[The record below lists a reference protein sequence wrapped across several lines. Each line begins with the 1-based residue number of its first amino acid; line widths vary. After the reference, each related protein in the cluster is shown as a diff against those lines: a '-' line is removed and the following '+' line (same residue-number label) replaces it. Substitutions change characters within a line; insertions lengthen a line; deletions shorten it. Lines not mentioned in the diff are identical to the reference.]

1 MQNRFEQFSQNI
13 IAMHTGSAGAFDPA
27 RMMFPPEEKEA
38 SSQEMQN
45 LYMTNVYR
53 IQNLTEENYLY
64 RQNFQ
69 FLTQMFEKQIHKKLY
84 PQVERQVEKT
94 IRQEL
99 PKAEDRVIREM
110 TKELHTLVKES
121 GVEQLRVLEKEAKEE
136 QKVLLRKIENIYNSS
151 VYVNVQAKNI
161 QNDNISINGRVE
173 NGQKTGSATDRN
185 TWLRTQITS
194 VLEQKDQQTVK
205 NLTEEILQKV
215 KAKDASVAI
224 QQTERVYLEQVLEEY
239 TEGKTDHQQTVRQA
253 AEIIERFARRGQT
266 ERRLSEWITADP
278 SISQPRKVQ
287 QPEKARST
295 QLLQWME
302 LAAHSLQPSQH
313 LTYPAAKAM
322 ENHTTEEVIR
332 QKPDMAPMEHLSA
345 PEERVAQ
352 PWQDVINQAVQ
363 SQSPQPQAGRSQD
376 MSQPQ
381 IWTAQTLMSL
391 QHQTSSA
398 SSTSPAAKAMES
410 HPVEEEAIR
419 QRTDATL
426 MEHLSVPEER
436 VAQPSQEVIN
446 QAVQSQSP
454 QPQVGRSQD
463 ISQPQIWTA
472 QTLMSLQHQTSSISS
487 ISPAAK
493 AMESHPVEEE
503 AIRQRTDAAPMEHLS
518 TPEERVAQ
526 PSQKVVNQAVQSQ
539 SPQSQVGRSQDMSQ
553 PQVWT
558 TQTLLSLQHNS
569 PSTSP
574 AAKAM
579 ESHPVEEEAIRQR
592 TDAAPMEHLT
602 APEERVAQPSQD
614 VINQAV
620 QSQSPQPQAGRSQ
633 DMSQPQARQSQDMS
647 QPQIWTA
654 QTLMSLQHQ
663 TSSASST
670 SPAAKAMESHP
681 VEEEAIRQR
690 TDAASMEHLTI
701 PESDTKGQSTKGQA
715 TENRQPHVWTA
726 QTLLSLQHTPPSV
739 SPATKAMKS
748 HSAEEATRQR
758 TKMAS
763 MEHLTI
769 PENNTET
776 QKNDVFRAE
785 QVQRF
790 TPVQMLPQ
798 QSDMSQS
805 MPPAPTQV
813 MSQAPPS
820 TQVMPQATTPKQAMI
835 QAHMFSQMQ
844 QPPEIPQAAS
854 MRRSSPRPQQM
865 TMHHPQSYVM
875 EAAPIIYAEE
885 PKQAADPGE
894 HQVLRKQ
901 IREITEH
908 IDEVKKTVAIER
920 QVLTEQQKESVRQ
933 VIRSTPSLLTEGEIA
948 VLMKQKVETEISR
961 KMDESMQQMTNRVYR
976 RIEEKLK
983 TERERRGRI

>member
-69 FLTQMFEKQIHKKLY
+69 FLTQMFEKQIHQKLY

-173 NGQKTGSATDRN
+173 NGQKTGSAKDRN

-215 KAKDASVAI
+215 KTKDASVAI
-224 QQTERVYLEQVLEEY
+224 QQTERVYLEQVLEGY
-239 TEGKTDHQQTVRQA
+239 TEGKTDRQQTVRQA

-287 QPEKARST
+287 QSEKARST

-313 LTYPAAKAM
+313 PTSPAAKAM
-322 ENHTTEEVIR
+322 ENHTKEEVIR
-332 QKPDMAPMEHLSA
+332 QKADMAPMEHLSA

-352 PWQDVINQAVQ
+352 PSQA
-363 SQSPQPQAGRSQD
+363 
-376 MSQPQ
+376 
-381 IWTAQTLMSL
+381 
-391 QHQTSSA
+391 
-398 SSTSPAAKAMES
+398 
-410 HPVEEEAIR
+410 
-419 QRTDATL
+419 
-426 MEHLSVPEER
+426 
-436 VAQPSQEVIN
+436 VIN

-463 ISQPQIWTA
+463 MSQPQVWTT

-487 ISPAAK
+487 TSPAAK
-493 AMESHPVEEE
+493 AMESHPVEKE
-503 AIRQRTDAAPMEHLS
+503 AIRQRADAAPMEHLS
-518 TPEERVAQ
+518 APEERVAQ

-539 SPQSQVGRSQDMSQ
+539 SPQSQVGRLQDMSQ

-569 PSTSP
+569 PSSSP
-574 AAKAM
+574 EAKAM
-579 ESHPVEEEAIRQR
+579 E
-592 TDAAPMEHLT
+592 
-602 APEERVAQPSQD
+602 
-614 VINQAV
+614 
-620 QSQSPQPQAGRSQ
+620 
-633 DMSQPQARQSQDMS
+633 
-647 QPQIWTA
+647 
-654 QTLMSLQHQ
+654 
-663 TSSASST
+663 
-670 SPAAKAMESHP
+670 
-681 VEEEAIRQR
+681 
-690 TDAASMEHLTI
+690 
-701 PESDTKGQSTKGQA
+701 
-715 TENRQPHVWTA
+715 
-726 QTLLSLQHTPPSV
+726 
-739 SPATKAMKS
+739 S
-748 HSAEEATRQR
+748 HSAEEATQQR
-758 TKMAS
+758 TEMAS
-763 MEHLTI
+763 MEHLT
-769 PENNTET
+769 
-776 QKNDVFRAE
+776 
-785 QVQRF
+785 
-790 TPVQMLPQ
+790 
-798 QSDMSQS
+798 
-805 MPPAPTQV
+805 MPPA
-813 MSQAPPS
+813 MSPSS
-820 TQVMPQATTPKQAMI
+820 TQVMPQVKTPKPAMI
-835 QAHMFSQMQ
+835 QAHMFPQMQ
-844 QPPEIPQAAS
+844 QPPEVPQAAS
-854 MRRSSPRPQQM
+854 MRRSSPRSQQM

-894 HQVLRKQ
+894 HQVIRKQ

-908 IDEVKKTVAIER
+908 IEEVKKTVAIER

>member
-173 NGQKTGSATDRN
+173 NGQKTGSAEDQN

-215 KAKDASVAI
+215 KTKDASVAI
-224 QQTERVYLEQVLEEY
+224 QQTERVYLEQVLEGY
-239 TEGKTDHQQTVRQA
+239 TEGKTDRQQTVRQA

-287 QPEKARST
+287 QSEKARST

-302 LAAHSLQPSQH
+302 LAAHSLQPSQYP
-313 LTYPAAKAM
+313 TSPAAKAM
-322 ENHTTEEVIR
+322 ENHTKEEVIR
-332 QKPDMAPMEHLSA
+332 QKADMAPMEHLTA

-352 PWQDVINQAVQ
+352 PSQDVINQAVQ
-363 SQSPQPQAGRSQD
+363 SQSPQPQAGRSQDMSQPQARQSQD

-436 VAQPSQEVIN
+436 VAQPSQKVVN
-446 QAVQSQSP
+446 QAVQNQSP

-579 ESHPVEEEAIRQR
+579 ESH
-592 TDAAPMEHLT
+592 
-602 APEERVAQPSQD
+602 
-614 VINQAV
+614 
-620 QSQSPQPQAGRSQ
+620 
-633 DMSQPQARQSQDMS
+633 
-647 QPQIWTA
+647 
-654 QTLMSLQHQ
+654 
-663 TSSASST
+663 
-670 SPAAKAMESHP
+670 
-681 VEEEAIRQR
+681 
-690 TDAASMEHLTI
+690 
-701 PESDTKGQSTKGQA
+701 
-715 TENRQPHVWTA
+715 
-726 QTLLSLQHTPPSV
+726 
-739 SPATKAMKS
+739 
-748 HSAEEATRQR
+748 SAEEATQQR
-758 TKMAS
+758 TEMAS
-763 MEHLTI
+763 MEHLTM
-769 PENNTET
+769 PESNTET

-798 QSDMSQS
+798 QISDMVQT
-805 MPPAPTQV
+805 M
-813 MSQAPPS
+813 PS
-820 TQVMPQATTPKQAMI
+820 TQ
-835 QAHMFSQMQ
+835 MFSQMQ
-844 QPPEIPQAAS
+844 QPPEVPQAAS
-854 MRRSSPRPQQM
+854 MRRSSPRLQQR

-894 HQVLRKQ
+894 HQVIRKQ

-908 IDEVKKTVAIER
+908 IEEVKKTVAIER

-948 VLMKQKVETEISR
+948 VLMKQKVGTEISR

>member
-173 NGQKTGSATDRN
+173 NGQKTGSAKDRN

-215 KAKDASVAI
+215 KTKDASVAI
-224 QQTERVYLEQVLEEY
+224 QQTERVYLEQVLEGY
-239 TEGKTDHQQTVRQA
+239 TEGKTDRQQTVRQA

-287 QPEKARST
+287 QSEKARST

-313 LTYPAAKAM
+313 PTSPAAKAM
-322 ENHTTEEVIR
+322 ENHTKEEVIR
-332 QKPDMAPMEHLSA
+332 QKADMAPMEHLSA

-352 PWQDVINQAVQ
+352 PSQAVINQAVQ

-381 IWTAQTLMSL
+381 VWTTQTLMSL
-391 QHQTSSA
+391 QHQTSSI

-419 QRTDATL
+419 QRADVAP
-426 MEHLSVPEER
+426 MEHLTAPEER
-436 VAQPSQEVIN
+436 VAQPSQKVVN
-446 QAVQSQSP
+446 QAVQKQSP
-454 QPQVGRSQD
+454 QPQAGRSQD
-463 ISQPQIWTA
+463 MSLPQVWTT

-487 ISPAAK
+487 TSPAAK

-503 AIRQRTDAAPMEHLS
+503 AIRQRADVAPMEHLTAPEERVAQPSQKVVNQAVQKQSPQPQVGRLQDMLQPQVWTTQTLMSLQHPTSS
-518 TPEERVAQ
+518 TSPAAKAMESHLAEDLILQRTEATPMEHLSAPEERVAQ

-539 SPQSQVGRSQDMSQ
+539 SPQSQVGRLQDMSQ

-569 PSTSP
+569 HSSSP
-574 AAKAM
+574 EAKAM
-579 ESHPVEEEAIRQR
+579 E
-592 TDAAPMEHLT
+592 
-602 APEERVAQPSQD
+602 
-614 VINQAV
+614 
-620 QSQSPQPQAGRSQ
+620 
-633 DMSQPQARQSQDMS
+633 
-647 QPQIWTA
+647 
-654 QTLMSLQHQ
+654 
-663 TSSASST
+663 
-670 SPAAKAMESHP
+670 
-681 VEEEAIRQR
+681 
-690 TDAASMEHLTI
+690 
-701 PESDTKGQSTKGQA
+701 
-715 TENRQPHVWTA
+715 
-726 QTLLSLQHTPPSV
+726 
-739 SPATKAMKS
+739 S
-748 HSAEEATRQR
+748 HSAEEATQQR
-758 TKMAS
+758 TEMAS
-763 MEHLTI
+763 MEHLT
-769 PENNTET
+769 
-776 QKNDVFRAE
+776 
-785 QVQRF
+785 
-790 TPVQMLPQ
+790 
-798 QSDMSQS
+798 
-805 MPPAPTQV
+805 MPPA
-813 MSQAPPS
+813 MSLPP
-820 TQVMPQATTPKQAMI
+820 TQVMPQVTTPKPAMI
-835 QAHMFSQMQ
+835 QAHMFPQMQ
-844 QPPEIPQAAS
+844 QPPEVPQAAS
-854 MRRSSPRPQQM
+854 MRRSSPRSQQR

-894 HQVLRKQ
+894 HQVIRKQ

-908 IDEVKKTVAIER
+908 IEEVKKTVAIER

>member
-161 QNDNISINGRVE
+161 QNDNVSINGRVE
-173 NGQKTGSATDRN
+173 NGQKTGSAKDRN

-224 QQTERVYLEQVLEEY
+224 RQTERVYLEQVLEEY
-239 TEGKTDHQQTVRQA
+239 TEGKTDRQQTVRQA

-287 QPEKARST
+287 QSEKTRST

-302 LAAHSLQPSQH
+302 MAAHSLQPSQH
-313 LTYPAAKAM
+313 P
-322 ENHTTEEVIR
+322 
-332 QKPDMAPMEHLSA
+332 
-345 PEERVAQ
+345 
-352 PWQDVINQAVQ
+352 
-363 SQSPQPQAGRSQD
+363 
-376 MSQPQ
+376 
-381 IWTAQTLMSL
+381 
-391 QHQTSSA
+391 
-398 SSTSPAAKAMES
+398 TSPAAKAMES

-426 MEHLSVPEER
+426 MEHLSAPEER
-436 VAQPSQEVIN
+436 VAQPSQAVIN

-454 QPQVGRSQD
+454 QPQ
-463 ISQPQIWTA
+463 A
-472 QTLMSLQHQTSSISS
+472 
-487 ISPAAK
+487 
-493 AMESHPVEEE
+493 
-503 AIRQRTDAAPMEHLS
+503 
-518 TPEERVAQ
+518 
-526 PSQKVVNQAVQSQ
+526 
-539 SPQSQVGRSQDMSQ
+539 GRSQDMSQ

-569 PSTSP
+569 PSSSP
-574 AAKAM
+574 EAKAM
-579 ESHPVEEEAIRQR
+579 ER
-592 TDAAPMEHLT
+592 
-602 APEERVAQPSQD
+602 
-614 VINQAV
+614 
-620 QSQSPQPQAGRSQ
+620 
-633 DMSQPQARQSQDMS
+633 
-647 QPQIWTA
+647 
-654 QTLMSLQHQ
+654 
-663 TSSASST
+663 
-670 SPAAKAMESHP
+670 
-681 VEEEAIRQR
+681 
-690 TDAASMEHLTI
+690 
-701 PESDTKGQSTKGQA
+701 
-715 TENRQPHVWTA
+715 
-726 QTLLSLQHTPPSV
+726 
-739 SPATKAMKS
+739 
-748 HSAEEATRQR
+748 HSAEEATQQR
-758 TKMAS
+758 TEMAS
-763 MEHLTI
+763 MEHLT
-769 PENNTET
+769 
-776 QKNDVFRAE
+776 
-785 QVQRF
+785 
-790 TPVQMLPQ
+790 
-798 QSDMSQS
+798 
-805 MPPAPTQV
+805 MPPA
-813 MSQAPPS
+813 MSPPP
-820 TQVMPQATTPKQAMI
+820 TQVMPQVTTPKQEMI
-835 QAHMFSQMQ
+835 QAHMFPQMQ
-844 QPPEIPQAAS
+844 QPPEVPQAAS
-854 MRRSSPRPQQM
+854 MRRSSPRSQQR

-894 HQVLRKQ
+894 HQVIRKQ

-908 IDEVKKTVAIER
+908 IEEVKKTVAIER

>member
-173 NGQKTGSATDRN
+173 NGQKTGSAEDQN

-215 KAKDASVAI
+215 KTKDASVAI
-224 QQTERVYLEQVLEEY
+224 QQTERVYLEQVLEGY
-239 TEGKTDHQQTVRQA
+239 TEGKTDRQQTVRQA

-287 QPEKARST
+287 QSEKARST

-302 LAAHSLQPSQH
+302 LAAHSLQPSQYP
-313 LTYPAAKAM
+313 TSPAAKAM
-322 ENHTTEEVIR
+322 ENHTKEEVIR
-332 QKPDMAPMEHLSA
+332 QKADMAPMEHLTA

-352 PWQDVINQAVQ
+352 PSQEVVNQAVQSQSPQPQVGRSQDISQPQIWTAQTLMYLQHQTSSASSTSPAAKAMESHPVEEEAIRQRTDAAPMEHLSTSEERVTQPSQKVINQAVQ

-391 QHQTSSA
+391 QHQISSI
-398 SSTSPAAKAMES
+398 SSTSP
-410 HPVEEEAIR
+410 V
-419 QRTDATL
+419 
-426 MEHLSVPEER
+426 
-436 VAQPSQEVIN
+436 
-446 QAVQSQSP
+446 
-454 QPQVGRSQD
+454 
-463 ISQPQIWTA
+463 
-472 QTLMSLQHQTSSISS
+472 
-487 ISPAAK
+487 AK

-503 AIRQRTDAAPMEHLS
+503 AIRQRTDAASMEHLS
-518 TPEERVAQ
+518 VPEERVAQ

-539 SPQSQVGRSQDMSQ
+539 SSQSQVGRLQDMSQPQAGRSQDMSQ
-553 PQVWT
+553 PKIWIA
-558 TQTLLSLQHNS
+558 QTLMSLQHQTS
-569 PSTSP
+569 STSP

-592 TDAAPMEHLT
+592 TDAAPMEHLS
-602 APEERVAQPSQD
+602 APEERVAQPSQK
-614 VINQAV
+614 VVNQAV
-620 QSQSPQPQAGRSQ
+620 QSQSPQSQVGRLQ
-633 DMSQPQARQSQDMS
+633 DMSQPQ
-647 QPQIWTA
+647 
-654 QTLMSLQHQ
+654 
-663 TSSASST
+663 
-670 SPAAKAMESHP
+670 
-681 VEEEAIRQR
+681 
-690 TDAASMEHLTI
+690 
-701 PESDTKGQSTKGQA
+701 
-715 TENRQPHVWTA
+715 VWTT
-726 QTLLSLQHTPPSV
+726 QTLLSLQHNSPSS
-739 SPATKAMKS
+739 SPEAKAMES
-748 HSAEEATRQR
+748 HSAEEATQQR
-758 TKMAS
+758 TEMAS
-763 MEHLTI
+763 MEHLT
-769 PENNTET
+769 
-776 QKNDVFRAE
+776 
-785 QVQRF
+785 
-790 TPVQMLPQ
+790 
-798 QSDMSQS
+798 
-805 MPPAPTQV
+805 MPPA
-813 MSQAPPS
+813 MSPPP

-835 QAHMFSQMQ
+835 QAHMFPQMQ
-844 QPPEIPQAAS
+844 QTPEVPQAAS
-854 MRRSSPRPQQM
+854 MRRSSPRLQQR

-894 HQVLRKQ
+894 HQVIRKQ

-908 IDEVKKTVAIER
+908 IEEVKKTVAIER

-948 VLMKQKVETEISR
+948 VLMRQKVETEISR

>member
-352 PWQDVINQAVQ
+352 PWQEVINQAVQ
-363 SQSPQPQAGRSQD
+363 SQSPQPQVGRSQD

-391 QHQTSSA
+391 QHQTSSI
-398 SSTSPAAKAMES
+398 SSTSS
-410 HPVEEEAIR
+410 
-419 QRTDATL
+419 
-426 MEHLSVPEER
+426 
-436 VAQPSQEVIN
+436 
-446 QAVQSQSP
+446 
-454 QPQVGRSQD
+454 
-463 ISQPQIWTA
+463 
-472 QTLMSLQHQTSSISS
+472 
-487 ISPAAK
+487 
-493 AMESHPVEEE
+493 
-503 AIRQRTDAAPMEHLS
+503 
-518 TPEERVAQ
+518 
-526 PSQKVVNQAVQSQ
+526 
-539 SPQSQVGRSQDMSQ
+539 
-553 PQVWT
+553 
-558 TQTLLSLQHNS
+558 
-569 PSTSP
+569 
-574 AAKAM
+574 
-579 ESHPVEEEAIRQR
+579 
-592 TDAAPMEHLT
+592 
-602 APEERVAQPSQD
+602 
-614 VINQAV
+614 
-620 QSQSPQPQAGRSQ
+620 
-633 DMSQPQARQSQDMS
+633 
-647 QPQIWTA
+647 
-654 QTLMSLQHQ
+654 
-663 TSSASST
+663 
-670 SPAAKAMESHP
+670 AAKAMESHP

>member
-173 NGQKTGSATDRN
+173 NGQKTGSAKDRN

-215 KAKDASVAI
+215 KTKDASVAI
-224 QQTERVYLEQVLEEY
+224 QQTERVYLEQVLEGY
-239 TEGKTDHQQTVRQA
+239 TEGKTDRQQTVRQA
-253 AEIIERFARRGQT
+253 AEIIER
-266 ERRLSEWITADP
+266 L
-278 SISQPRKVQ
+278 Q
-287 QPEKARST
+287 QSEKARST

-313 LTYPAAKAM
+313 LTSPAAKAM
-322 ENHTTEEVIR
+322 ENHPTEEVIR

-352 PWQDVINQAVQ
+352 PSQAVINQAVQ
-363 SQSPQPQAGRSQD
+363 NQSPQPQAVRSQD

-381 IWTAQTLMSL
+381 IWTAQLLKAS
-391 QHQTSSA
+391 QH
-398 SSTSPAAKAMES
+398 STSPAAKAMES

-419 QRTDATL
+419 QRADVAP
-426 MEHLSVPEER
+426 MEHLTAPEER
-436 VAQPSQEVIN
+436 VAQPSQAVIN

-463 ISQPQIWTA
+463 MSQPQVWTT

-487 ISPAAK
+487 TSPVAK

-503 AIRQRTDAAPMEHLS
+503 AIRQRS
-518 TPEERVAQ
+518 
-526 PSQKVVNQAVQSQ
+526 
-539 SPQSQVGRSQDMSQ
+539 
-553 PQVWT
+553 
-558 TQTLLSLQHNS
+558 
-569 PSTSP
+569 
-574 AAKAM
+574 
-579 ESHPVEEEAIRQR
+579 
-592 TDAAPMEHLT
+592 DAAPMEHLT
-602 APEERVAQPSQD
+602 ASEESAWAQ
-614 VINQAV
+614 
-620 QSQSPQPQAGRSQ
+620 QP
-633 DMSQPQARQSQDMS
+633 
-647 QPQIWTA
+647 
-654 QTLMSLQHQ
+654 
-663 TSSASST
+663 
-670 SPAAKAMESHP
+670 KNFP
-681 VEEEAIRQR
+681 VEKETTGQPIEKVMRQR
-690 TDAASMEHLTI
+690 TEAMPMEYLTM
-701 PESDTKGQSTKGQA
+701 PESDTKGQATKGQA
-715 TENRQPHVWTA
+715 AENRQPHVWTA

-763 MEHLTI
+763 MEHPTM

-776 QKNDVFRAE
+776 QKDDVFRAE

-805 MPPAPTQV
+805 MSP
-813 MSQAPPS
+813 SS
-820 TQVMPQATTPKQAMI
+820 TQVMPQVTTPKPAMI
-835 QAHMFSQMQ
+835 QAHMFPQMQ
-844 QPPEIPQAAS
+844 QPPEVHQAAS
-854 MRRSSPRPQQM
+854 MRRSSPRSQQR

-894 HQVLRKQ
+894 HQVIRKQ

-908 IDEVKKTVAIER
+908 IEEVKKTVAIER

>member
-110 TKELHTLVKES
+110 TKQLHTLVQES

-161 QNDNISINGRVE
+161 RNNNVSINGRVE
-173 NGQKTGSATDRN
+173 NGQKTGSAKDRN

-194 VLEQKDQQTVK
+194 VLEQKDQQTAK

-215 KAKDASVAI
+215 KAKDTSVAI

-239 TEGKTDHQQTVRQA
+239 TEGKTDRQQTVRQA
-253 AEIIERFARRGQT
+253 VEIIERFARRGQS

-287 QPEKARST
+287 QSEKARST

-322 ENHTTEEVIR
+322 ENHPTEEVIR

-352 PWQDVINQAVQ
+352 PRQNVINQAVQ
-363 SQSPQPQAGRSQD
+363 SQSPQPQAGRLHD

-381 IWTAQTLMSL
+381 IWTAQLLKAS
-391 QHQTSSA
+391 QH
-398 SSTSPAAKAMES
+398 
-410 HPVEEEAIR
+410 
-419 QRTDATL
+419 
-426 MEHLSVPEER
+426 
-436 VAQPSQEVIN
+436 
-446 QAVQSQSP
+446 
-454 QPQVGRSQD
+454 
-463 ISQPQIWTA
+463 
-472 QTLMSLQHQTSSISS
+472 
-487 ISPAAK
+487 
-493 AMESHPVEEE
+493 
-503 AIRQRTDAAPMEHLS
+503 
-518 TPEERVAQ
+518 
-526 PSQKVVNQAVQSQ
+526 
-539 SPQSQVGRSQDMSQ
+539 
-553 PQVWT
+553 
-558 TQTLLSLQHNS
+558 
-569 PSTSP
+569 STSP

-592 TDAAPMEHLT
+592 TDAAPMEHLSR
-602 APEERVAQPSQD
+602 PEERVAQPSQA

-620 QSQSPQPQAGRSQ
+620 QSQSPQPQVGR
-633 DMSQPQARQSQDMS
+633 SQDMS

-663 TSSASST
+663 TSSISST

-726 QTLLSLQHTPPSV
+726 QTLLSLQHTPHSV

-763 MEHLTI
+763 MEHLTM

-776 QKNDVFRAE
+776 QKDDVFRVE

-813 MSQAPPS
+813 M
-820 TQVMPQATTPKQAMI
+820 PQATTPKQAMI

-844 QPPEIPQAAS
+844 QPPEVPQAAS
-854 MRRSSPRPQQM
+854 MRRSSPRSQQM

-885 PKQAADPGE
+885 PKQVADPGE
-894 HQVLRKQ
+894 HQVIRKQ

-908 IDEVKKTVAIER
+908 IEEVKKTVAIER

>member
-173 NGQKTGSATDRN
+173 NGQKTGSAKDRN

-224 QQTERVYLEQVLEEY
+224 QQTERVYLEQVLEGY
-239 TEGKTDHQQTVRQA
+239 TEGKTDRQQTVRQA

-287 QPEKARST
+287 QSEKARST

-302 LAAHSLQPSQH
+302 LAAHSLQPSKH
-313 LTYPAAKAM
+313 PVSPVAKAM
-322 ENHTTEEVIR
+322 ESHPTEEVIR
-332 QKPDMAPMEHLSA
+332 QKTDMAPMEHLSA
-345 PEERVAQ
+345 PEERVTQ
-352 PWQDVINQAVQ
+352 PWQAVINQAVQSQSPQPQEGRSHDMSQPQVWTAQLLKASRHSTSPAAKAMESHPVEEEAIRQRTDAAPMEHLSRPEERVAQPSQEVINQAVQ

-410 HPVEEEAIR
+410 HPVEEEAIL
-419 QRTDATL
+419 QRSDATL
-426 MEHLSVPEER
+426 MEHLSV
-436 VAQPSQEVIN
+436 
-446 QAVQSQSP
+446 
-454 QPQVGRSQD
+454 
-463 ISQPQIWTA
+463 
-472 QTLMSLQHQTSSISS
+472 
-487 ISPAAK
+487 
-493 AMESHPVEEE
+493 
-503 AIRQRTDAAPMEHLS
+503 
-518 TPEERVAQ
+518 PEERVAQ

-539 SPQSQVGRSQDMSQ
+539 SPQSQVGRLQDMSQ

-569 PSTSP
+569 PSSSP
-574 AAKAM
+574 EAKAM
-579 ESHPVEEEAIRQR
+579 E
-592 TDAAPMEHLT
+592 
-602 APEERVAQPSQD
+602 
-614 VINQAV
+614 
-620 QSQSPQPQAGRSQ
+620 
-633 DMSQPQARQSQDMS
+633 
-647 QPQIWTA
+647 
-654 QTLMSLQHQ
+654 
-663 TSSASST
+663 
-670 SPAAKAMESHP
+670 
-681 VEEEAIRQR
+681 
-690 TDAASMEHLTI
+690 
-701 PESDTKGQSTKGQA
+701 
-715 TENRQPHVWTA
+715 
-726 QTLLSLQHTPPSV
+726 
-739 SPATKAMKS
+739 S
-748 HSAEEATRQR
+748 HSAEEATQQR
-758 TKMAS
+758 TEMAS
-763 MEHLTI
+763 MEHLT
-769 PENNTET
+769 
-776 QKNDVFRAE
+776 
-785 QVQRF
+785 
-790 TPVQMLPQ
+790 
-798 QSDMSQS
+798 
-805 MPPAPTQV
+805 MPPA
-813 MSQAPPS
+813 MSPPP
-820 TQVMPQATTPKQAMI
+820 TQVMPQVTIPKPAMI
-835 QAHMFSQMQ
+835 QAHMFPQMQ
-844 QPPEIPQAAS
+844 QPPEVPQAAS
-854 MRRSSPRPQQM
+854 MRRSSPRLQQR

-894 HQVLRKQ
+894 HQVIRKQ

-908 IDEVKKTVAIER
+908 IEEVKKTVAIER

>member
-173 NGQKTGSATDRN
+173 NGQKTGSAKDRN

-215 KAKDASVAI
+215 KTKDASVAI
-224 QQTERVYLEQVLEEY
+224 QQTERVYLEQVLEGY
-239 TEGKTDHQQTVRQA
+239 TEGKTDRQQTVRQA

-287 QPEKARST
+287 QSEKARST

-302 LAAHSLQPSQH
+302 MAAHSLQPSQH
-313 LTYPAAKAM
+313 PTSPAAKAM
-322 ENHTTEEVIR
+322 ENHTKEEVIR
-332 QKPDMAPMEHLSA
+332 QKADMAPMEHLTA
-345 PEERVAQ
+345 PEERVVQ
-352 PWQDVINQAVQ
+352 PSQAVINQAVQ
-363 SQSPQPQAGRSQD
+363 SHSPQPQAGRSQD

-381 IWTAQTLMSL
+381 VWTTQTLMSL
-391 QHQTSSA
+391 QHQTSSISSA
-398 SSTSPAAKAMES
+398 SPAAKAMESHPVEEEAIRQRADVASMEHLPASEERVAQPSQAVIDQAVQSHSPQPQAGRSQDMSQPQVWTTQTLMSLQHQTSSISSTSPAAKAMES

-419 QRTDATL
+419 QRAD
-426 MEHLSVPEER
+426 V
-436 VAQPSQEVIN
+436 
-446 QAVQSQSP
+446 
-454 QPQVGRSQD
+454 
-463 ISQPQIWTA
+463 
-472 QTLMSLQHQTSSISS
+472 
-487 ISPAAK
+487 
-493 AMESHPVEEE
+493 
-503 AIRQRTDAAPMEHLS
+503 APMEHL
-518 TPEERVAQ
+518 TAPEERVVQ

-539 SPQSQVGRSQDMSQ
+539 SPQSQVGRLQDMSQ

-569 PSTSP
+569 PSSSP
-574 AAKAM
+574 EAKVM
-579 ESHPVEEEAIRQR
+579 E
-592 TDAAPMEHLT
+592 
-602 APEERVAQPSQD
+602 
-614 VINQAV
+614 
-620 QSQSPQPQAGRSQ
+620 
-633 DMSQPQARQSQDMS
+633 
-647 QPQIWTA
+647 
-654 QTLMSLQHQ
+654 
-663 TSSASST
+663 
-670 SPAAKAMESHP
+670 
-681 VEEEAIRQR
+681 
-690 TDAASMEHLTI
+690 
-701 PESDTKGQSTKGQA
+701 
-715 TENRQPHVWTA
+715 
-726 QTLLSLQHTPPSV
+726 
-739 SPATKAMKS
+739 S
-748 HSAEEATRQR
+748 HSAEEATQQR
-758 TKMAS
+758 TEMAS
-763 MEHLTI
+763 MEHLTM
-769 PENNTET
+769 PS
-776 QKNDVFRAE
+776 A
-785 QVQRF
+785 
-790 TPVQMLPQ
+790 
-798 QSDMSQS
+798 MS
-805 MPPAPTQV
+805 PPPTQV
-813 MSQAPPS
+813 
-820 TQVMPQATTPKQAMI
+820 TTPKPAMI
-835 QAHMFSQMQ
+835 QAHMFPQMQ
-844 QPPEIPQAAS
+844 QPPEVPQAAS
-854 MRRSSPRPQQM
+854 MRRSSPRLQQR

-894 HQVLRKQ
+894 HQVIRKQ

-908 IDEVKKTVAIER
+908 IEEVKKTVAIER

>member
-173 NGQKTGSATDRN
+173 NGQKTGSAKDQN

-215 KAKDASVAI
+215 KTKDASVAI
-224 QQTERVYLEQVLEEY
+224 QQTERVYLEQVLEGY
-239 TEGKTDHQQTVRQA
+239 TEGKTDRQQTVRQA

-287 QPEKARST
+287 QSEKARST

-302 LAAHSLQPSQH
+302 LAAHSLQPSQYP
-313 LTYPAAKAM
+313 TSPAAKAM
-322 ENHTTEEVIR
+322 ENHTKEEVIR
-332 QKPDMAPMEHLSA
+332 QKADMAPMEHLTA

-352 PWQDVINQAVQ
+352 PSQDVINQAVQ
-363 SQSPQPQAGRSQD
+363 SQSPQPQAGRSQDMSQPQARQSQD

-592 TDAAPMEHLT
+592 TDAAPMEHLST
-602 APEERVAQPSQD
+602 PEERVAQPSQE

-620 QSQSPQPQAGRSQ
+620 QNQNPQPQAGR
-633 DMSQPQARQSQDMS
+633 SQDMS

-654 QTLMSLQHQ
+654 QTLMPLQHQ
-663 TSSASST
+663 TFSISSV
-670 SPAAKAMESHP
+670 SPAAKAMERHP
-681 VEEEAIRQR
+681 VE
-690 TDAASMEHLTI
+690 
-701 PESDTKGQSTKGQA
+701 
-715 TENRQPHVWTA
+715 
-726 QTLLSLQHTPPSV
+726 
-739 SPATKAMKS
+739 
-748 HSAEEATRQR
+748 EEATRQR
-758 TKMAS
+758 TEMAS
-763 MEHLTI
+763 MEHLTM

-776 QKNDVFRAE
+776 QKDDVFRAE

-805 MPPAPTQV
+805 MSPAPTQV
-813 MSQAPPS
+813 MP
-820 TQVMPQATTPKQAMI
+820 QVTTPKQAMI
-835 QAHMFSQMQ
+835 QAHMFPQMQ
-844 QPPEIPQAAS
+844 QPPEVPQAAS
-854 MRRSSPRPQQM
+854 MRRSSPRLQQR

-894 HQVLRKQ
+894 HQVIRKQ

-908 IDEVKKTVAIER
+908 IEEVKKTVAIER

>member
-69 FLTQMFEKQIHKKLY
+69 FLTQIFEKQIHKKLY

-215 KAKDASVAI
+215 KTKDASVAI

-239 TEGKTDHQQTVRQA
+239 TEGKTDRQQTVRQA

-278 SISQPRKVQ
+278 SISQPKKVQ
-287 QPEKARST
+287 QSEKARST

-302 LAAHSLQPSQH
+302 LPAHSLQSSQH
-313 LTYPAAKAM
+313 PTSPAAKAM
-322 ENHTTEEVIR
+322 ENHTKEEVIR
-332 QKPDMAPMEHLSA
+332 QKADMAPMEHLSA

-352 PWQDVINQAVQ
+352 PSQAVINQAVQ
-363 SQSPQPQAGRSQD
+363 SQSPQPQGGRSQD

-381 IWTAQTLMSL
+381 VWTTQTLMSL
-391 QHQTSSA
+391 QHQTSSI

-419 QRTDATL
+419 QRA
-426 MEHLSVPEER
+426 
-436 VAQPSQEVIN
+436 
-446 QAVQSQSP
+446 
-454 QPQVGRSQD
+454 
-463 ISQPQIWTA
+463 
-472 QTLMSLQHQTSSISS
+472 
-487 ISPAAK
+487 
-493 AMESHPVEEE
+493 
-503 AIRQRTDAAPMEHLS
+503 DAAPMEHL
-518 TPEERVAQ
+518 TAPEERVAQ
-526 PSQKVVNQAVQSQ
+526 PSQKVVNQAVQNQ
-539 SPQSQVGRSQDMSQ
+539 SPQPQAGRLQDMSQ

-569 PSTSP
+569 PSSSP
-574 AAKAM
+574 EAKAM
-579 ESHPVEEEAIRQR
+579 ESH
-592 TDAAPMEHLT
+592 
-602 APEERVAQPSQD
+602 
-614 VINQAV
+614 
-620 QSQSPQPQAGRSQ
+620 
-633 DMSQPQARQSQDMS
+633 
-647 QPQIWTA
+647 
-654 QTLMSLQHQ
+654 
-663 TSSASST
+663 
-670 SPAAKAMESHP
+670 
-681 VEEEAIRQR
+681 
-690 TDAASMEHLTI
+690 
-701 PESDTKGQSTKGQA
+701 
-715 TENRQPHVWTA
+715 
-726 QTLLSLQHTPPSV
+726 
-739 SPATKAMKS
+739 
-748 HSAEEATRQR
+748 SAEEVTQQR
-758 TKMAS
+758 TEMAS
-763 MEHLTI
+763 MEHLT
-769 PENNTET
+769 
-776 QKNDVFRAE
+776 
-785 QVQRF
+785 
-790 TPVQMLPQ
+790 
-798 QSDMSQS
+798 
-805 MPPAPTQV
+805 
-813 MSQAPPS
+813 
-820 TQVMPQATTPKQAMI
+820 MPQAMSAPLTQVTTPKPAMI
-835 QAHMFSQMQ
+835 QAHMFPQMQ
-844 QPPEIPQAAS
+844 QPPEVPQAAS
-854 MRRSSPRPQQM
+854 MRRSSPRSQQM

-894 HQVLRKQ
+894 HQVIRKQ

-908 IDEVKKTVAIER
+908 IEEVKKTVAIER

>member
-161 QNDNISINGRVE
+161 QNDNISINVRVE
-173 NGQKTGSATDRN
+173 NGQKTGSAKDRN

-215 KAKDASVAI
+215 KTKDVSVAI
-224 QQTERVYLEQVLEEY
+224 QQTERVYLEQVLEGY
-239 TEGKTDHQQTVRQA
+239 TEGKTDRQQTVRQA

-287 QPEKARST
+287 QSEKARST

-313 LTYPAAKAM
+313 PTSPAAKAM
-322 ENHTTEEVIR
+322 ESHPVEEEAIR
-332 QKPDMAPMEHLSA
+332 QRADVAPMEYLSA

-352 PWQDVINQAVQ
+352 PSQAVINQAVQ

-381 IWTAQTLMSL
+381 VWTTQTLMSL
-391 QHQTSSA
+391 QHQTSSI

-419 QRTDATL
+419 QRADAAP
-426 MEHLSVPEER
+426 MEHLTATEER
-436 VAQPSQEVIN
+436 VAQPSQAVID

-454 QPQVGRSQD
+454 QPQAGRSQD
-463 ISQPQIWTA
+463 MSQPQVWTT
-472 QTLMSLQHQTSSISS
+472 QTLMSLQHPTLSA
-487 ISPAAK
+487 SPAAK
-493 AMESHPVEEE
+493 AMESHLAEDL
-503 AIRQRTDAAPMEHLS
+503 ILQRTEAAPMEHLS
-518 TPEERVAQ
+518 APEERVAQ

-539 SPQSQVGRSQDMSQ
+539 SPQSQVGRLQDMSQ

-569 PSTSP
+569 PSSSP
-574 AAKAM
+574 EAKAM
-579 ESHPVEEEAIRQR
+579 E
-592 TDAAPMEHLT
+592 
-602 APEERVAQPSQD
+602 
-614 VINQAV
+614 
-620 QSQSPQPQAGRSQ
+620 
-633 DMSQPQARQSQDMS
+633 
-647 QPQIWTA
+647 
-654 QTLMSLQHQ
+654 
-663 TSSASST
+663 
-670 SPAAKAMESHP
+670 
-681 VEEEAIRQR
+681 
-690 TDAASMEHLTI
+690 
-701 PESDTKGQSTKGQA
+701 
-715 TENRQPHVWTA
+715 
-726 QTLLSLQHTPPSV
+726 
-739 SPATKAMKS
+739 S
-748 HSAEEATRQR
+748 HSAEEATQQR
-758 TKMAS
+758 TEMAS
-763 MEHLTI
+763 MEHLT
-769 PENNTET
+769 
-776 QKNDVFRAE
+776 
-785 QVQRF
+785 
-790 TPVQMLPQ
+790 
-798 QSDMSQS
+798 
-805 MPPAPTQV
+805 MPPA
-813 MSQAPPS
+813 MSPS
-820 TQVMPQATTPKQAMI
+820 PTQVMPQVTTPKPAMI
-835 QAHMFSQMQ
+835 QAHMFPQMQ
-844 QPPEIPQAAS
+844 QPPEVPQAAS
-854 MRRSSPRPQQM
+854 MRRSSPRSQQM

-894 HQVLRKQ
+894 HQVIRKQ

-908 IDEVKKTVAIER
+908 IEEVKKTVAIER

>member
-99 PKAEDRVIREM
+99 PEAEDRVIREM
-110 TKELHTLVKES
+110 TKELHTLVQES

-161 QNDNISINGRVE
+161 RNDNVSINGRVE
-173 NGQKTGSATDRN
+173 NGQKTGSAKDRN

-224 QQTERVYLEQVLEEY
+224 QQTERVYLEQVLEGY
-239 TEGKTDHQQTVRQA
+239 TEGKTDRQQTVRQA

-352 PWQDVINQAVQ
+352 PSQEVINQAVQ

-376 MSQPQ
+376 
-381 IWTAQTLMSL
+381 
-391 QHQTSSA
+391 
-398 SSTSPAAKAMES
+398 
-410 HPVEEEAIR
+410 
-419 QRTDATL
+419 
-426 MEHLSVPEER
+426 
-436 VAQPSQEVIN
+436 
-446 QAVQSQSP
+446 
-454 QPQVGRSQD
+454 
-463 ISQPQIWTA
+463 IS
-472 QTLMSLQHQTSSISS
+472 
-487 ISPAAK
+487 
-493 AMESHPVEEE
+493 
-503 AIRQRTDAAPMEHLS
+503 
-518 TPEERVAQ
+518 
-526 PSQKVVNQAVQSQ
+526 
-539 SPQSQVGRSQDMSQ
+539 
-553 PQVWT
+553 
-558 TQTLLSLQHNS
+558 
-569 PSTSP
+569 
-574 AAKAM
+574 
-579 ESHPVEEEAIRQR
+579 
-592 TDAAPMEHLT
+592 
-602 APEERVAQPSQD
+602 
-614 VINQAV
+614 
-620 QSQSPQPQAGRSQ
+620 QPQAGRSQ
-633 DMSQPQARQSQDMS
+633 DMSQPQ
-647 QPQIWTA
+647 IWTA
-654 QTLMSLQHQ
+654 QLLKASQH
-663 TSSASST
+663 ST
-670 SPAAKAMESHP
+670 SLAAKAMESHP

-690 TDAASMEHLTI
+690 TDAASMEYLTM
-701 PESDTKGQSTKGQA
+701 PESDTKGQATKGQA
-715 TENRQPHVWTA
+715 AENRQPHVWTA
-726 QTLLSLQHTPPSV
+726 QTLLSLQHTPHSV

-748 HSAEEATRQR
+748 HSAEEATQQR
-758 TKMAS
+758 TEMAS
-763 MEHLTI
+763 MEHLT
-769 PENNTET
+769 
-776 QKNDVFRAE
+776 
-785 QVQRF
+785 
-790 TPVQMLPQ
+790 
-798 QSDMSQS
+798 
-805 MPPAPTQV
+805 MPPA
-813 MSQAPPS
+813 MSPSS
-820 TQVMPQATTPKQAMI
+820 TQVMPQVTIPKPAMI
-835 QAHMFSQMQ
+835 QAHMFPQMQ
-844 QPPEIPQAAS
+844 QPPEVPQAAS
-854 MRRSSPRPQQM
+854 MRRSSPRLQQR

-894 HQVLRKQ
+894 HQVIRKQ

-908 IDEVKKTVAIER
+908 IEEVKKTVAIER

>member
-161 QNDNISINGRVE
+161 QNDNVSINGRVE
-173 NGQKTGSATDRN
+173 NGQKTGSAKDRN

-215 KAKDASVAI
+215 KTKDASVAI
-224 QQTERVYLEQVLEEY
+224 QQTERVYLEQVLEGY
-239 TEGKTDHQQTVRQA
+239 TEGKTDRQQTVRQA

-287 QPEKARST
+287 QSEKARST

-313 LTYPAAKAM
+313 PTSPAAKAM
-322 ENHTTEEVIR
+322 ENHTKEEVIR
-332 QKPDMAPMEHLSA
+332 QKADMAPMEHLTA
-345 PEERVAQ
+345 PEERVVQ
-352 PWQDVINQAVQ
+352 PSQAVINQAVQ
-363 SQSPQPQAGRSQD
+363 SHSPQPQAGRSQD

-381 IWTAQTLMSL
+381 VWTTQTLMSL
-391 QHQTSSA
+391 QHQTSSI
-398 SSTSPAAKAMES
+398 SSTSPTAKAMES

-419 QRTDATL
+419 QRAD
-426 MEHLSVPEER
+426 V
-436 VAQPSQEVIN
+436 
-446 QAVQSQSP
+446 
-454 QPQVGRSQD
+454 
-463 ISQPQIWTA
+463 
-472 QTLMSLQHQTSSISS
+472 
-487 ISPAAK
+487 
-493 AMESHPVEEE
+493 
-503 AIRQRTDAAPMEHLS
+503 APMEHL
-518 TPEERVAQ
+518 TAPEERVAQ
-526 PSQKVVNQAVQSQ
+526 PSQKVVNQAVQSK
-539 SPQSQVGRSQDMSQ
+539 SPQSQVGRLQDMSQ

-569 PSTSP
+569 PSSSP
-574 AAKAM
+574 EAKAM
-579 ESHPVEEEAIRQR
+579 E
-592 TDAAPMEHLT
+592 
-602 APEERVAQPSQD
+602 
-614 VINQAV
+614 
-620 QSQSPQPQAGRSQ
+620 
-633 DMSQPQARQSQDMS
+633 
-647 QPQIWTA
+647 
-654 QTLMSLQHQ
+654 
-663 TSSASST
+663 
-670 SPAAKAMESHP
+670 
-681 VEEEAIRQR
+681 
-690 TDAASMEHLTI
+690 
-701 PESDTKGQSTKGQA
+701 
-715 TENRQPHVWTA
+715 
-726 QTLLSLQHTPPSV
+726 
-739 SPATKAMKS
+739 S
-748 HSAEEATRQR
+748 HSAEEATQQR
-758 TKMAS
+758 TEMAS
-763 MEHLTI
+763 MEHLT
-769 PENNTET
+769 
-776 QKNDVFRAE
+776 
-785 QVQRF
+785 
-790 TPVQMLPQ
+790 
-798 QSDMSQS
+798 
-805 MPPAPTQV
+805 MPPA
-813 MSQAPPS
+813 MSPSS
-820 TQVMPQATTPKQAMI
+820 TQVMPQVTTPKPAMI
-835 QAHMFSQMQ
+835 QAHMFPQMQ
-844 QPPEIPQAAS
+844 QPPEVPQAAS
-854 MRRSSPRPQQM
+854 MRRSSPRSQQM

-894 HQVLRKQ
+894 HQVIRKQ

-908 IDEVKKTVAIER
+908 IEEVKKTVAIER

>member
-27 RMMFPPEEKEA
+27 RMMFPPEEKET
-38 SSQEMQN
+38 SSQKMQN

-69 FLTQMFEKQIHKKLY
+69 FLTQIFEKQIHKKLY

-215 KAKDASVAI
+215 KTKDASVAI
-224 QQTERVYLEQVLEEY
+224 QQTERVYLEQVLEGY
-239 TEGKTDHQQTVRQA
+239 TEGKTDRQQTVRQA
-253 AEIIERFARRGQT
+253 AEIIER
-266 ERRLSEWITADP
+266 L
-278 SISQPRKVQ
+278 Q
-287 QPEKARST
+287 QSEKARST

-302 LAAHSLQPSQH
+302 LPAHSLQSSQH
-313 LTYPAAKAM
+313 PTSPAAKAM
-322 ENHTTEEVIR
+322 ENHTKEEVIR
-332 QKPDMAPMEHLSA
+332 QKADMAPMEHLSA

-352 PWQDVINQAVQ
+352 PSQAVINRAVQ
-363 SQSPQPQAGRSQD
+363 SQSPQPQGGRSQD

-381 IWTAQTLMSL
+381 VWTTQTLMSL
-391 QHQTSSA
+391 QHQTSSI

-419 QRTDATL
+419 QRADGAP
-426 MEHLSVPEER
+426 MEHLTAPEER
-436 VAQPSQEVIN
+436 VAQPSQAVID

-454 QPQVGRSQD
+454 QPQAGRSQD
-463 ISQPQIWTA
+463 MSQPQVWTP

-487 ISPAAK
+487 TSPAAK

-503 AIRQRTDAAPMEHLS
+503 AIRQRADGAPMEHL
-518 TPEERVAQ
+518 TAPEERVAQ
-526 PSQKVVNQAVQSQ
+526 PSQKVVNQAVQNQ
-539 SPQSQVGRSQDMSQ
+539 SPQPQAGRLQDMSQ

-569 PSTSP
+569 PSSSP
-574 AAKAM
+574 EAKAM
-579 ESHPVEEEAIRQR
+579 E
-592 TDAAPMEHLT
+592 
-602 APEERVAQPSQD
+602 
-614 VINQAV
+614 
-620 QSQSPQPQAGRSQ
+620 
-633 DMSQPQARQSQDMS
+633 
-647 QPQIWTA
+647 
-654 QTLMSLQHQ
+654 
-663 TSSASST
+663 
-670 SPAAKAMESHP
+670 
-681 VEEEAIRQR
+681 
-690 TDAASMEHLTI
+690 
-701 PESDTKGQSTKGQA
+701 
-715 TENRQPHVWTA
+715 
-726 QTLLSLQHTPPSV
+726 
-739 SPATKAMKS
+739 S
-748 HSAEEATRQR
+748 HSAEEATQQR
-758 TKMAS
+758 TEMAS
-763 MEHLTI
+763 MEHLT
-769 PENNTET
+769 
-776 QKNDVFRAE
+776 
-785 QVQRF
+785 
-790 TPVQMLPQ
+790 
-798 QSDMSQS
+798 

-813 MSQAPPS
+813 MP
-820 TQVMPQATTPKQAMI
+820 QVTTPKPAMI
-835 QAHMFSQMQ
+835 QAHMFPQMQ
-844 QPPEIPQAAS
+844 QPPEVPQAAS
-854 MRRSSPRPQQM
+854 MRRSSPRSQQM

-894 HQVLRKQ
+894 HQVIRKQ

-908 IDEVKKTVAIER
+908 IEEVKKTVAIER

>member
-1 MQNRFEQFSQNI
+1 MEAREITAQNDGSERAGCRTDLFSQNI

-121 GVEQLRVLEKEAKEE
+121 GVEQLRILEKEAKEE

-215 KAKDASVAI
+215 KTKDASVAI
-224 QQTERVYLEQVLEEY
+224 QQTERVYLEQVLEGY
-239 TEGKTDHQQTVRQA
+239 TEGKTDRQQTVRQA

-287 QPEKARST
+287 QSEKARST

-302 LAAHSLQPSQH
+302 LAAHSLQPSKH
-313 LTYPAAKAM
+313 PVSPVAKAM
-322 ENHTTEEVIR
+322 ESHPVEEEAIR
-332 QKPDMAPMEHLSA
+332 QRTDAAPMEHLSA
-345 PEERVAQ
+345 PEERVTQ
-352 PWQDVINQAVQ
+352 PSQEVINHAVQ

-391 QHQTSSA
+391 QHQTSSI

-419 QRTDATL
+419 QRA
-426 MEHLSVPEER
+426 
-436 VAQPSQEVIN
+436 
-446 QAVQSQSP
+446 
-454 QPQVGRSQD
+454 
-463 ISQPQIWTA
+463 
-472 QTLMSLQHQTSSISS
+472 
-487 ISPAAK
+487 
-493 AMESHPVEEE
+493 
-503 AIRQRTDAAPMEHLS
+503 DAAPMEHLS
-518 TPEERVAQ
+518 APEERVAQ

-539 SPQSQVGRSQDMSQ
+539 SPQSRVGRLQDMSQ

-579 ESHPVEEEAIRQR
+579 ESH
-592 TDAAPMEHLT
+592 
-602 APEERVAQPSQD
+602 
-614 VINQAV
+614 
-620 QSQSPQPQAGRSQ
+620 
-633 DMSQPQARQSQDMS
+633 
-647 QPQIWTA
+647 
-654 QTLMSLQHQ
+654 
-663 TSSASST
+663 
-670 SPAAKAMESHP
+670 
-681 VEEEAIRQR
+681 
-690 TDAASMEHLTI
+690 
-701 PESDTKGQSTKGQA
+701 
-715 TENRQPHVWTA
+715 
-726 QTLLSLQHTPPSV
+726 
-739 SPATKAMKS
+739 
-748 HSAEEATRQR
+748 SAEEATQQR
-758 TKMAS
+758 TEMAS
-763 MEHLTI
+763 MEHLT
-769 PENNTET
+769 
-776 QKNDVFRAE
+776 
-785 QVQRF
+785 
-790 TPVQMLPQ
+790 
-798 QSDMSQS
+798 
-805 MPPAPTQV
+805 MPPA
-813 MSQAPPS
+813 MSPPP
-820 TQVMPQATTPKQAMI
+820 TQVMPQVTTPKPAMI

-844 QPPEIPQAAS
+844 QPSEVPQAAS
-854 MRRSSPRPQQM
+854 MRRSSPRLQQR

-885 PKQAADPGE
+885 PKQATDPGE
-894 HQVLRKQ
+894 HQVIRKQ

-908 IDEVKKTVAIER
+908 IEEVKKTVAIER

>member
-161 QNDNISINGRVE
+161 QNDNVSINGRVE
-173 NGQKTGSATDRN
+173 NGQKTGSAKDRN

-215 KAKDASVAI
+215 KTKDASVAI
-224 QQTERVYLEQVLEEY
+224 QQTERVYLEQVLEGY
-239 TEGKTDHQQTVRQA
+239 TEGKTDRQQTVRQA
-253 AEIIERFARRGQT
+253 AEIIER
-266 ERRLSEWITADP
+266 L
-278 SISQPRKVQ
+278 Q
-287 QPEKARST
+287 QSEKARST

-302 LAAHSLQPSQH
+302 LAAHSLQSSQH
-313 LTYPAAKAM
+313 PTSPAAKAM
-322 ENHTTEEVIR
+322 ENHTKEEVIR
-332 QKPDMAPMEHLSA
+332 QKADMTPMEHLSA
-345 PEERVAQ
+345 PEDRIMQ
-352 PWQDVINQAVQ
+352 PSQEVINQAVQ

-381 IWTAQTLMSL
+381 VWTTQTLMSL
-391 QHQTSSA
+391 QHQTSSI

-410 HPVEEEAIR
+410 HPAEDLIL
-419 QRTDATL
+419 QRTDVAP
-426 MEHLSVPEER
+426 MEHLTAPEER

-454 QPQVGRSQD
+454 QPQAGRSQD
-463 ISQPQIWTA
+463 MSQPQVWTT

-487 ISPAAK
+487 TSPAAK

-503 AIRQRTDAAPMEHLS
+503 AIRQRADAAPMEHLTASEERVAQPSQAVINQAMQNQSPQPQARRSQDMLQPQTWTTQTMMPLQHPTSS
-518 TPEERVAQ
+518 TSPAAKAMESHLAEDLILQRTEAAPMEHLSAPEERVAQ

-539 SPQSQVGRSQDMSQ
+539 SPQSQVGRLQDMSQ

-569 PSTSP
+569 PFSSP
-574 AAKAM
+574 EAKAM
-579 ESHPVEEEAIRQR
+579 E
-592 TDAAPMEHLT
+592 
-602 APEERVAQPSQD
+602 
-614 VINQAV
+614 
-620 QSQSPQPQAGRSQ
+620 
-633 DMSQPQARQSQDMS
+633 
-647 QPQIWTA
+647 
-654 QTLMSLQHQ
+654 
-663 TSSASST
+663 
-670 SPAAKAMESHP
+670 
-681 VEEEAIRQR
+681 
-690 TDAASMEHLTI
+690 
-701 PESDTKGQSTKGQA
+701 
-715 TENRQPHVWTA
+715 
-726 QTLLSLQHTPPSV
+726 
-739 SPATKAMKS
+739 S
-748 HSAEEATRQR
+748 HSAEEATQQR
-758 TKMAS
+758 TEMAS
-763 MEHLTI
+763 MEHLT
-769 PENNTET
+769 
-776 QKNDVFRAE
+776 
-785 QVQRF
+785 
-790 TPVQMLPQ
+790 
-798 QSDMSQS
+798 MS
-805 MPPAPTQV
+805 PPP
-813 MSQAPPS
+813 
-820 TQVMPQATTPKQAMI
+820 TQVMPQVTTPKPAMI
-835 QAHMFSQMQ
+835 QAHMFPQMQ
-844 QPPEIPQAAS
+844 QPPEVPQAAS
-854 MRRSSPRPQQM
+854 MRRSSPRSQQM

-894 HQVLRKQ
+894 HQVIRKQ

-908 IDEVKKTVAIER
+908 IEEVKKTVAIER

-983 TERERRGRI
+983 TERERRGRV

>member
-13 IAMHTGSAGAFDPA
+13 IAMHIGSTGAFDPA

-173 NGQKTGSATDRN
+173 NGQKTGSAKDRN

-224 QQTERVYLEQVLEEY
+224 RQTERVYLEQVLEEY
-239 TEGKTDHQQTVRQA
+239 TEGKTDRQQTVRQA

-287 QPEKARST
+287 QSEKTRST

-302 LAAHSLQPSQH
+302 MAAHSLQPSQH
-313 LTYPAAKAM
+313 P
-322 ENHTTEEVIR
+322 
-332 QKPDMAPMEHLSA
+332 
-345 PEERVAQ
+345 
-352 PWQDVINQAVQ
+352 
-363 SQSPQPQAGRSQD
+363 
-376 MSQPQ
+376 
-381 IWTAQTLMSL
+381 
-391 QHQTSSA
+391 
-398 SSTSPAAKAMES
+398 TSPAAKAMES

-426 MEHLSVPEER
+426 MEHLS
-436 VAQPSQEVIN
+436 
-446 QAVQSQSP
+446 
-454 QPQVGRSQD
+454 
-463 ISQPQIWTA
+463 
-472 QTLMSLQHQTSSISS
+472 
-487 ISPAAK
+487 
-493 AMESHPVEEE
+493 
-503 AIRQRTDAAPMEHLS
+503 
-518 TPEERVAQ
+518 
-526 PSQKVVNQAVQSQ
+526 
-539 SPQSQVGRSQDMSQ
+539 
-553 PQVWT
+553 
-558 TQTLLSLQHNS
+558 
-569 PSTSP
+569 
-574 AAKAM
+574 
-579 ESHPVEEEAIRQR
+579 
-592 TDAAPMEHLT
+592 
-602 APEERVAQPSQD
+602 APEERVAQPSQA

-633 DMSQPQARQSQDMS
+633 DMSQPQV
-647 QPQIWTA
+647 WTT

-663 TSSASST
+663 TSSISST

-690 TDAASMEHLTI
+690 ADAAAMEHLPA
-701 PESDTKGQSTKGQA
+701 PEERVAQPSKKVVNQAVQSQSPQSQVGRLQDMS
-715 TENRQPHVWTA
+715 QPQVWTT
-726 QTLLSLQHTPPSV
+726 QTLLSLQHNSPSS
-739 SPATKAMKS
+739 SPEAKAMES
-748 HSAEEATRQR
+748 HSAEEATQQR
-758 TKMAS
+758 TEMAS
-763 MEHLTI
+763 MEHLT
-769 PENNTET
+769 
-776 QKNDVFRAE
+776 
-785 QVQRF
+785 
-790 TPVQMLPQ
+790 
-798 QSDMSQS
+798 
-805 MPPAPTQV
+805 MPPA
-813 MSQAPPS
+813 MSPPP
-820 TQVMPQATTPKQAMI
+820 TQVMPQVTTPKQEMI
-835 QAHMFSQMQ
+835 QAHMFPQMQ
-844 QPPEIPQAAS
+844 QPPEVPQAAS
-854 MRRSSPRPQQM
+854 MRRSSPRLQQR

-894 HQVLRKQ
+894 HQVIRKQ

-908 IDEVKKTVAIER
+908 IEEVKKTVAIER

>member
-121 GVEQLRVLEKEAKEE
+121 GVEQLRILEKEAKEE

-173 NGQKTGSATDRN
+173 NGQKTGSAKDRN

-215 KAKDASVAI
+215 KTKDASVAI
-224 QQTERVYLEQVLEEY
+224 QQTERVYLEQVLEGY
-239 TEGKTDHQQTVRQA
+239 TEGKTDRQQTVRQA
-253 AEIIERFARRGQT
+253 AEIIEHFARRGQT

-287 QPEKARST
+287 QSEKTRST

-302 LAAHSLQPSQH
+302 MAAHSLQPSQH
-313 LTYPAAKAM
+313 P
-322 ENHTTEEVIR
+322 
-332 QKPDMAPMEHLSA
+332 
-345 PEERVAQ
+345 
-352 PWQDVINQAVQ
+352 
-363 SQSPQPQAGRSQD
+363 
-376 MSQPQ
+376 
-381 IWTAQTLMSL
+381 
-391 QHQTSSA
+391 
-398 SSTSPAAKAMES
+398 TSPAAKAMES

-446 QAVQSQSP
+446 QAVQ
-454 QPQVGRSQD
+454 
-463 ISQPQIWTA
+463 
-472 QTLMSLQHQTSSISS
+472 
-487 ISPAAK
+487 
-493 AMESHPVEEE
+493 
-503 AIRQRTDAAPMEHLS
+503 
-518 TPEERVAQ
+518 
-526 PSQKVVNQAVQSQ
+526 NQ
-539 SPQSQVGRSQDMSQ
+539 
-553 PQVWT
+553 
-558 TQTLLSLQHNS
+558 N
-569 PSTSP
+569 
-574 AAKAM
+574 
-579 ESHPVEEEAIRQR
+579 
-592 TDAAPMEHLT
+592 
-602 APEERVAQPSQD
+602 
-614 VINQAV
+614 
-620 QSQSPQPQAGRSQ
+620 PQPQAGR
-633 DMSQPQARQSQDMS
+633 SQDMS

-654 QTLMSLQHQ
+654 QTLMPLQHQ
-663 TSSASST
+663 TFSISSV
-670 SPAAKAMESHP
+670 SPAAKAMERHP
-681 VEEEAIRQR
+681 VE
-690 TDAASMEHLTI
+690 
-701 PESDTKGQSTKGQA
+701 
-715 TENRQPHVWTA
+715 
-726 QTLLSLQHTPPSV
+726 
-739 SPATKAMKS
+739 
-748 HSAEEATRQR
+748 EEATRQR
-758 TKMAS
+758 TEMAS
-763 MEHLTI
+763 MEHLTM

-776 QKNDVFRAE
+776 QKDDVFRAE

-805 MPPAPTQV
+805 MSPAPTQV
-813 MSQAPPS
+813 MP
-820 TQVMPQATTPKQAMI
+820 QVTTPKPAMI
-835 QAHMFSQMQ
+835 QAHMFPQMQ
-844 QPPEIPQAAS
+844 QPPEVPQAAS
-854 MRRSSPRPQQM
+854 MRRSSPRLQQR

-894 HQVLRKQ
+894 HQVIRKQ

-908 IDEVKKTVAIER
+908 IEEVKKTVAIER

>member
-173 NGQKTGSATDRN
+173 NGQKTGSAKDRN

-194 VLEQKDQQTVK
+194 VLEQKDQQTVR

-215 KAKDASVAI
+215 KTKDASVAI
-224 QQTERVYLEQVLEEY
+224 QQTERVYLEQVLEGY
-239 TEGKTDHQQTVRQA
+239 TEGKTDRQQTVRQA

-287 QPEKARST
+287 QSEKARST
-295 QLLQWME
+295 KLLQWME

-313 LTYPAAKAM
+313 PTSPAAKAM
-322 ENHTTEEVIR
+322 ENHTKEEVIR
-332 QKPDMAPMEHLSA
+332 QKADMAPMEHLSA
-345 PEERVAQ
+345 PEERVVQ
-352 PWQDVINQAVQ
+352 PSQAVINQAVQ

-381 IWTAQTLMSL
+381 VWTTQTLMSL
-391 QHQTSSA
+391 QHQTSSI

-419 QRTDATL
+419 QRADAAP

-436 VAQPSQEVIN
+436 VAQPSQAVIN
-446 QAVQSQSP
+446 QAVQNQSP
-454 QPQVGRSQD
+454 QPQGGRSQD
-463 ISQPQIWTA
+463 MSQPQVWTT

-487 ISPAAK
+487 ASPAAK
-493 AMESHPVEEE
+493 AMESHPIEEE
-503 AIRQRTDAAPMEHLS
+503 AIRQRADAAPMEHLTAPEERVAQPSQKVVNQAVQNQSPQPQAGRSQDMSQPQVWTTQTLMSLQHPTSS
-518 TPEERVAQ
+518 TSPAAKAMESHLAEDLILQRTEAAPMEHLSAPEERVAQ

-539 SPQSQVGRSQDMSQ
+539 SPQSQVGRLQDMSQ

-569 PSTSP
+569 PSSSP
-574 AAKAM
+574 EAKAM
-579 ESHPVEEEAIRQR
+579 E
-592 TDAAPMEHLT
+592 
-602 APEERVAQPSQD
+602 
-614 VINQAV
+614 
-620 QSQSPQPQAGRSQ
+620 
-633 DMSQPQARQSQDMS
+633 
-647 QPQIWTA
+647 
-654 QTLMSLQHQ
+654 
-663 TSSASST
+663 
-670 SPAAKAMESHP
+670 
-681 VEEEAIRQR
+681 
-690 TDAASMEHLTI
+690 
-701 PESDTKGQSTKGQA
+701 
-715 TENRQPHVWTA
+715 
-726 QTLLSLQHTPPSV
+726 
-739 SPATKAMKS
+739 S
-748 HSAEEATRQR
+748 HSAEEATQQR
-758 TKMAS
+758 TEMAS
-763 MEHLTI
+763 MEHLT
-769 PENNTET
+769 
-776 QKNDVFRAE
+776 
-785 QVQRF
+785 
-790 TPVQMLPQ
+790 
-798 QSDMSQS
+798 
-805 MPPAPTQV
+805 MPPA
-813 MSQAPPS
+813 MSPS
-820 TQVMPQATTPKQAMI
+820 PTQVMPQVTTPKPAMI
-835 QAHMFSQMQ
+835 QAHMFPQMQ
-844 QPPEIPQAAS
+844 QPPEVPQAAS
-854 MRRSSPRPQQM
+854 MRRSSPRSQQR

-894 HQVLRKQ
+894 HQVIRKQ

-908 IDEVKKTVAIER
+908 IEEVKKTVAIER

>member
-1 MQNRFEQFSQNI
+1 
-13 IAMHTGSAGAFDPA
+13 MHTGSAGAFDPA

-161 QNDNISINGRVE
+161 QNDNVSINGRVE
-173 NGQKTGSATDRN
+173 NGQKTGSAEERN

-215 KAKDASVAI
+215 KTKDASVAI
-224 QQTERVYLEQVLEEY
+224 QQTERVYLEQVLEGY
-239 TEGKTDHQQTVRQA
+239 TEGKTDRQQTVRQA

-287 QPEKARST
+287 QSEKARSM

-313 LTYPAAKAM
+313 PTSPVAKAM
-322 ENHTTEEVIR
+322 ENHPTEEVIR

-352 PWQDVINQAVQ
+352 PSQAVINQAVQ
-363 SQSPQPQAGRSQD
+363 NQSPQPQGGQLQD

-381 IWTAQTLMSL
+381 IWTAQLLKAS
-391 QHQTSSA
+391 QH
-398 SSTSPAAKAMES
+398 
-410 HPVEEEAIR
+410 
-419 QRTDATL
+419 
-426 MEHLSVPEER
+426 
-436 VAQPSQEVIN
+436 
-446 QAVQSQSP
+446 
-454 QPQVGRSQD
+454 
-463 ISQPQIWTA
+463 
-472 QTLMSLQHQTSSISS
+472 
-487 ISPAAK
+487 
-493 AMESHPVEEE
+493 
-503 AIRQRTDAAPMEHLS
+503 
-518 TPEERVAQ
+518 
-526 PSQKVVNQAVQSQ
+526 
-539 SPQSQVGRSQDMSQ
+539 
-553 PQVWT
+553 
-558 TQTLLSLQHNS
+558 
-569 PSTSP
+569 STSP

-592 TDAAPMEHLT
+592 TDAAPMEHLS
-602 APEERVAQPSQD
+602 APEERVAQPSQK
-614 VINQAV
+614 VVNQAV
-620 QSQSPQPQAGRSQ
+620 QSQSPQSQVGRLQ
-633 DMSQPQARQSQDMS
+633 DMSQPQV
-647 QPQIWTA
+647 WTT
-654 QTLMSLQHQ
+654 QTLLSLQHQ
-663 TSSASST
+663 TFSISSV
-670 SPAAKAMESHP
+670 SPAAKAMERHP
-681 VEEEAIRQR
+681 VE
-690 TDAASMEHLTI
+690 
-701 PESDTKGQSTKGQA
+701 
-715 TENRQPHVWTA
+715 
-726 QTLLSLQHTPPSV
+726 
-739 SPATKAMKS
+739 
-748 HSAEEATRQR
+748 EEATRQR
-758 TKMAS
+758 TEMAS
-763 MEHLTI
+763 MEHLT
-769 PENNTET
+769 
-776 QKNDVFRAE
+776 
-785 QVQRF
+785 
-790 TPVQMLPQ
+790 
-798 QSDMSQS
+798 
-805 MPPAPTQV
+805 MPPA
-813 MSQAPPS
+813 MSPPP

-835 QAHMFSQMQ
+835 QAHMFPQMQ
-844 QPPEIPQAAS
+844 QPPEVPQAAS
-854 MRRSSPRPQQM
+854 MRRSSPRLQQR

-894 HQVLRKQ
+894 HQVIRKQ

-908 IDEVKKTVAIER
+908 IEEVKKTVAIER

>member
-173 NGQKTGSATDRN
+173 NGQKTGSAKDRN

-194 VLEQKDQQTVK
+194 VLEQKDQQTVR

-215 KAKDASVAI
+215 KTKDASVAI
-224 QQTERVYLEQVLEEY
+224 QQTERVYLEQVLEGY
-239 TEGKTDHQQTVRQA
+239 TEGKTDRQQTVRQA

-287 QPEKARST
+287 QSEKARST
-295 QLLQWME
+295 KLLQWME

-313 LTYPAAKAM
+313 PTSPAAKAM
-322 ENHTTEEVIR
+322 ENHTKEEVIR
-332 QKPDMAPMEHLSA
+332 QKADMAPMEHLSA
-345 PEERVAQ
+345 PEERVVQ
-352 PWQDVINQAVQ
+352 PSQAVINQAVQ

-381 IWTAQTLMSL
+381 VWTTQTLMSL
-391 QHQTSSA
+391 QHPT

-410 HPVEEEAIR
+410 HLAEDLIL
-419 QRTDATL
+419 QRT
-426 MEHLSVPEER
+426 E
-436 VAQPSQEVIN
+436 
-446 QAVQSQSP
+446 
-454 QPQVGRSQD
+454 
-463 ISQPQIWTA
+463 
-472 QTLMSLQHQTSSISS
+472 
-487 ISPAAK
+487 
-493 AMESHPVEEE
+493 
-503 AIRQRTDAAPMEHLS
+503 AAPMEHL
-518 TPEERVAQ
+518 TAPEERVAQ

-539 SPQSQVGRSQDMSQ
+539 SPQSQVGRLQDMSQ

-569 PSTSP
+569 PSSSP
-574 AAKAM
+574 EAKAM
-579 ESHPVEEEAIRQR
+579 E
-592 TDAAPMEHLT
+592 
-602 APEERVAQPSQD
+602 
-614 VINQAV
+614 
-620 QSQSPQPQAGRSQ
+620 
-633 DMSQPQARQSQDMS
+633 
-647 QPQIWTA
+647 
-654 QTLMSLQHQ
+654 
-663 TSSASST
+663 
-670 SPAAKAMESHP
+670 
-681 VEEEAIRQR
+681 
-690 TDAASMEHLTI
+690 
-701 PESDTKGQSTKGQA
+701 
-715 TENRQPHVWTA
+715 
-726 QTLLSLQHTPPSV
+726 
-739 SPATKAMKS
+739 S
-748 HSAEEATRQR
+748 HSAEEATQQR
-758 TKMAS
+758 TEMAS
-763 MEHLTI
+763 MEHLT
-769 PENNTET
+769 
-776 QKNDVFRAE
+776 
-785 QVQRF
+785 
-790 TPVQMLPQ
+790 
-798 QSDMSQS
+798 
-805 MPPAPTQV
+805 MPPA
-813 MSQAPPS
+813 MSPS
-820 TQVMPQATTPKQAMI
+820 PTQVMPQVTTPKPAMI
-835 QAHMFSQMQ
+835 QAHMFPQMQ
-844 QPPEIPQAAS
+844 QPPEVPQAAS
-854 MRRSSPRPQQM
+854 MRRSSPRSQQR

-894 HQVLRKQ
+894 HQVIRKQ

-908 IDEVKKTVAIER
+908 IEEVKKTVAIER

>member
-173 NGQKTGSATDRN
+173 NGQKTGSAEDQN

-215 KAKDASVAI
+215 KTKDASVAI
-224 QQTERVYLEQVLEEY
+224 QQTERVYLEQVLEGY
-239 TEGKTDHQQTVRQA
+239 TEGKTDRQQTVRQA

-287 QPEKARST
+287 QSEKARST

-302 LAAHSLQPSQH
+302 LAAHSLQPSQYP
-313 LTYPAAKAM
+313 TSPAAKAM
-322 ENHTTEEVIR
+322 ENHTKEEVIR
-332 QKPDMAPMEHLSA
+332 QKADMAPMEHLTA

-352 PWQDVINQAVQ
+352 PSQEVVNQAVQ
-363 SQSPQPQAGRSQD
+363 NQSPQPQAGRSQD

-419 QRTDATL
+419 QRTDAAS
-426 MEHLSVPEER
+426 MEHLSV
-436 VAQPSQEVIN
+436 
-446 QAVQSQSP
+446 
-454 QPQVGRSQD
+454 
-463 ISQPQIWTA
+463 
-472 QTLMSLQHQTSSISS
+472 
-487 ISPAAK
+487 
-493 AMESHPVEEE
+493 
-503 AIRQRTDAAPMEHLS
+503 
-518 TPEERVAQ
+518 PEERVAQ

-539 SPQSQVGRSQDMSQ
+539 SPQSQVGRLQDMSQ

-569 PSTSP
+569 PSSSP
-574 AAKAM
+574 EAKAM
-579 ESHPVEEEAIRQR
+579 E
-592 TDAAPMEHLT
+592 
-602 APEERVAQPSQD
+602 
-614 VINQAV
+614 
-620 QSQSPQPQAGRSQ
+620 
-633 DMSQPQARQSQDMS
+633 
-647 QPQIWTA
+647 
-654 QTLMSLQHQ
+654 
-663 TSSASST
+663 
-670 SPAAKAMESHP
+670 
-681 VEEEAIRQR
+681 
-690 TDAASMEHLTI
+690 
-701 PESDTKGQSTKGQA
+701 
-715 TENRQPHVWTA
+715 
-726 QTLLSLQHTPPSV
+726 
-739 SPATKAMKS
+739 S
-748 HSAEEATRQR
+748 HSAEEATQQR
-758 TKMAS
+758 TEMAS
-763 MEHLTI
+763 MEHLT
-769 PENNTET
+769 
-776 QKNDVFRAE
+776 
-785 QVQRF
+785 
-790 TPVQMLPQ
+790 
-798 QSDMSQS
+798 
-805 MPPAPTQV
+805 MPPA
-813 MSQAPPS
+813 MSPPP

-835 QAHMFSQMQ
+835 QAHMFPQMQ
-844 QPPEIPQAAS
+844 QTPEVPQAAS
-854 MRRSSPRPQQM
+854 MRRSSPRLQQR

-894 HQVLRKQ
+894 HQVIRKQ

-908 IDEVKKTVAIER
+908 IEEVKKTVAIER

-948 VLMKQKVETEISR
+948 VLMRQKVETEISR

>member
-173 NGQKTGSATDRN
+173 NGQKTGSAEDQN

-215 KAKDASVAI
+215 KTKDASVAI
-224 QQTERVYLEQVLEEY
+224 QQTERVYLEQVLEGY
-239 TEGKTDHQQTVRQA
+239 TEGKTDRQQTVRQA

-287 QPEKARST
+287 QSEKARST

-302 LAAHSLQPSQH
+302 LAAHSLQPSQYP
-313 LTYPAAKAM
+313 TSPAAKAM
-322 ENHTTEEVIR
+322 ENHTKEEVIR
-332 QKPDMAPMEHLSA
+332 QKADMAPMEHLSA
-345 PEERVAQ
+345 PEERVVQ
-352 PWQDVINQAVQ
+352 PSQAVINQAVQ

-381 IWTAQTLMSL
+381 VWTTQTLMSL
-391 QHQTSSA
+391 QHQTSSI

-419 QRTDATL
+419 QRADAAP

-436 VAQPSQEVIN
+436 VAQPSQAVIN
-446 QAVQSQSP
+446 QAVQNQSP
-454 QPQVGRSQD
+454 QPQGGRSQD
-463 ISQPQIWTA
+463 MSQPQVWTT
-472 QTLMSLQHQTSSISS
+472 QTLMSLQHPTSS

-493 AMESHPVEEE
+493 AMESHLAEDL
-503 AIRQRTDAAPMEHLS
+503 ILQRTEAAPMEHLS
-518 TPEERVAQ
+518 APEERVAQ

-539 SPQSQVGRSQDMSQ
+539 SPQLQVGRLQDMSQ

-569 PSTSP
+569 PSSSP
-574 AAKAM
+574 EAKAM
-579 ESHPVEEEAIRQR
+579 E
-592 TDAAPMEHLT
+592 
-602 APEERVAQPSQD
+602 
-614 VINQAV
+614 
-620 QSQSPQPQAGRSQ
+620 
-633 DMSQPQARQSQDMS
+633 
-647 QPQIWTA
+647 
-654 QTLMSLQHQ
+654 
-663 TSSASST
+663 
-670 SPAAKAMESHP
+670 
-681 VEEEAIRQR
+681 
-690 TDAASMEHLTI
+690 
-701 PESDTKGQSTKGQA
+701 
-715 TENRQPHVWTA
+715 
-726 QTLLSLQHTPPSV
+726 
-739 SPATKAMKS
+739 S
-748 HSAEEATRQR
+748 HSAEEATQQR
-758 TKMAS
+758 TEMAS
-763 MEHLTI
+763 MEHLT
-769 PENNTET
+769 
-776 QKNDVFRAE
+776 
-785 QVQRF
+785 
-790 TPVQMLPQ
+790 
-798 QSDMSQS
+798 
-805 MPPAPTQV
+805 MPPA
-813 MSQAPPS
+813 MSPPP
-820 TQVMPQATTPKQAMI
+820 TQVMPQVTTPKPAMI
-835 QAHMFSQMQ
+835 QAHMFPQMQ
-844 QPPEIPQAAS
+844 QPPEVPQAAS
-854 MRRSSPRPQQM
+854 MRRSSPRSQQR

-894 HQVLRKQ
+894 HQVIRKQ

-908 IDEVKKTVAIER
+908 IEEVKKTVAIER

>member
-99 PKAEDRVIREM
+99 PEAEDRVIREM

-173 NGQKTGSATDRN
+173 NGQKTGSAKDRN

-215 KAKDASVAI
+215 KTKDASVAI
-224 QQTERVYLEQVLEEY
+224 QQTERVYLEQVLEGY
-239 TEGKTDHQQTVRQA
+239 TEGKTDRQQTVRQA
-253 AEIIERFARRGQT
+253 VEIIERFARRGQS

-287 QPEKARST
+287 QSEKARST

-322 ENHTTEEVIR
+322 ENHPTEEVIR

-352 PWQDVINQAVQ
+352 PRQNVINQAVQ
-363 SQSPQPQAGRSQD
+363 SQSPQPQAGRLHD

-381 IWTAQTLMSL
+381 IWTAQLLKAS
-391 QHQTSSA
+391 QH
-398 SSTSPAAKAMES
+398 STSPAAKAMES

-419 QRTDATL
+419 QRTDAAP
-426 MEHLSVPEER
+426 MEHLSRPEER

-463 ISQPQIWTA
+463 MSQPQIWTA
-472 QTLMSLQHQTSSISS
+472 QTLMSLQHQTSSI
-487 ISPAAK
+487 
-493 AMESHPVEEE
+493 
-503 AIRQRTDAAPMEHLS
+503 
-518 TPEERVAQ
+518 
-526 PSQKVVNQAVQSQ
+526 
-539 SPQSQVGRSQDMSQ
+539 
-553 PQVWT
+553 
-558 TQTLLSLQHNS
+558 
-569 PSTSP
+569 
-574 AAKAM
+574 
-579 ESHPVEEEAIRQR
+579 
-592 TDAAPMEHLT
+592 
-602 APEERVAQPSQD
+602 
-614 VINQAV
+614 
-620 QSQSPQPQAGRSQ
+620 
-633 DMSQPQARQSQDMS
+633 
-647 QPQIWTA
+647 
-654 QTLMSLQHQ
+654 
-663 TSSASST
+663 SST

-726 QTLLSLQHTPPSV
+726 QTLLSLQHTPHSV

-763 MEHLTI
+763 MEHLTM

-776 QKNDVFRAE
+776 QKDDVFRVE

-813 MSQAPPS
+813 M
-820 TQVMPQATTPKQAMI
+820 PQATTPKQAMI

-844 QPPEIPQAAS
+844 QPPEVPQAAS
-854 MRRSSPRPQQM
+854 MRRSSPRSQQM

-885 PKQAADPGE
+885 PKQVADPGE
-894 HQVLRKQ
+894 HQVIRKQ

-908 IDEVKKTVAIER
+908 IEEVKKTVAIER

>member
-110 TKELHTLVKES
+110 TKQLHTLVQES

-161 QNDNISINGRVE
+161 RNNNVSINGRVE
-173 NGQKTGSATDRN
+173 NGQKTGSAKDRN

-194 VLEQKDQQTVK
+194 VLEQKDQQTAK

-215 KAKDASVAI
+215 KAKDTSVAI

-239 TEGKTDHQQTVRQA
+239 TEGKTDRQQTVRQA
-253 AEIIERFARRGQT
+253 VEIIERFARRGQS

-287 QPEKARST
+287 QSEKARST

-322 ENHTTEEVIR
+322 ENHPTEEVIR

-352 PWQDVINQAVQ
+352 PRQNVINQAVQ
-363 SQSPQPQAGRSQD
+363 SQSPQPQAGRLHD

-381 IWTAQTLMSL
+381 IWTAQLLKAS
-391 QHQTSSA
+391 QH
-398 SSTSPAAKAMES
+398 
-410 HPVEEEAIR
+410 
-419 QRTDATL
+419 
-426 MEHLSVPEER
+426 
-436 VAQPSQEVIN
+436 
-446 QAVQSQSP
+446 
-454 QPQVGRSQD
+454 
-463 ISQPQIWTA
+463 
-472 QTLMSLQHQTSSISS
+472 
-487 ISPAAK
+487 
-493 AMESHPVEEE
+493 
-503 AIRQRTDAAPMEHLS
+503 
-518 TPEERVAQ
+518 
-526 PSQKVVNQAVQSQ
+526 
-539 SPQSQVGRSQDMSQ
+539 
-553 PQVWT
+553 
-558 TQTLLSLQHNS
+558 
-569 PSTSP
+569 STSP

-602 APEERVAQPSQD
+602 ASEERVAQPSQK
-614 VINQAV
+614 VVNQAV
-620 QSQSPQPQAGRSQ
+620 QNQSPQPQAGRSH
-633 DMSQPQARQSQDMS
+633 DMSQPQV
-647 QPQIWTA
+647 WTT

-663 TSSASST
+663 TSSISST
-670 SPAAKAMESHP
+670 SPAAKAMESHLA
-681 VEEEAIRQR
+681 EDLILQR
-690 TDAASMEHLTI
+690 TEAAPMEHLSA
-701 PESDTKGQSTKGQA
+701 PEERVAQPSQKVVNQAVQSQSPQLQVGRLQDMS
-715 TENRQPHVWTA
+715 QPQVWTT
-726 QTLLSLQHTPPSV
+726 QTLLSLQHNSPSS
-739 SPATKAMKS
+739 SPEAKAMES
-748 HSAEEATRQR
+748 HSAEEATQQR
-758 TKMAS
+758 TEMVS
-763 MEHLTI
+763 MEHLT
-769 PENNTET
+769 
-776 QKNDVFRAE
+776 
-785 QVQRF
+785 
-790 TPVQMLPQ
+790 
-798 QSDMSQS
+798 
-805 MPPAPTQV
+805 MPPA
-813 MSQAPPS
+813 MSPPPI
-820 TQVMPQATTPKQAMI
+820 QVMPQVTTPKPAMI
-835 QAHMFSQMQ
+835 QAHMFPQMQ
-844 QPPEIPQAAS
+844 QPPEVPQAAS
-854 MRRSSPRPQQM
+854 MRRSSPRLQQR

-894 HQVLRKQ
+894 HQVIRKQ

-908 IDEVKKTVAIER
+908 IEEVKKTVAIER

>member
-161 QNDNISINGRVE
+161 QNDNVSINGRVE
-173 NGQKTGSATDRN
+173 NGQKTGSAKDRN

-215 KAKDASVAI
+215 KTKDASVAI
-224 QQTERVYLEQVLEEY
+224 QQTERVYLEQVLEGY
-239 TEGKTDHQQTVRQA
+239 TEGKTDRQQTVRQA

-278 SISQPRKVQ
+278 PISQPRKVQ
-287 QPEKARST
+287 QSEKARSM

-302 LAAHSLQPSQH
+302 MAAHSLQPSQH
-313 LTYPAAKAM
+313 PTSPAAKAM
-322 ENHTTEEVIR
+322 ENHTKEEVIR
-332 QKPDMAPMEHLSA
+332 QKADMAPMEHLTA

-352 PWQDVINQAVQ
+352 PSQEVINQAVQ

-381 IWTAQTLMSL
+381 VWTTQTLMSL
-391 QHQTSSA
+391 QHQTSSI

-419 QRTDATL
+419 QRADAAP
-426 MEHLSVPEER
+426 MEHLSAPEER
-436 VAQPSQEVIN
+436 VAQPSQAVIN

-454 QPQVGRSQD
+454 QPQAGQSQD
-463 ISQPQIWTA
+463 MSQPQVWTT
-472 QTLMSLQHQTSSISS
+472 QTLLSLQHNSPSS
-487 ISPAAK
+487 SPEAK
-493 AMESHPVEEE
+493 AMESHSAEDL
-503 AIRQRTDAAPMEHLS
+503 ILQRTEAAPMEHL
-518 TPEERVAQ
+518 TAPEERVAQ

-539 SPQSQVGRSQDMSQ
+539 SPQPQAGRSQDMSQ

-569 PSTSP
+569 PSSSP
-574 AAKAM
+574 EAKAM
-579 ESHPVEEEAIRQR
+579 ER
-592 TDAAPMEHLT
+592 
-602 APEERVAQPSQD
+602 
-614 VINQAV
+614 
-620 QSQSPQPQAGRSQ
+620 
-633 DMSQPQARQSQDMS
+633 
-647 QPQIWTA
+647 
-654 QTLMSLQHQ
+654 
-663 TSSASST
+663 
-670 SPAAKAMESHP
+670 
-681 VEEEAIRQR
+681 
-690 TDAASMEHLTI
+690 
-701 PESDTKGQSTKGQA
+701 
-715 TENRQPHVWTA
+715 
-726 QTLLSLQHTPPSV
+726 
-739 SPATKAMKS
+739 
-748 HSAEEATRQR
+748 HSAEEATQQR
-758 TKMAS
+758 TEMAS
-763 MEHLTI
+763 MEHLTM
-769 PENNTET
+769 PESNTET
-776 QKNDVFRAE
+776 QKNDVFRTE

-798 QSDMSQS
+798 QISDMVQT
-805 MPPAPTQV
+805 M
-813 MSQAPPS
+813 PS
-820 TQVMPQATTPKQAMI
+820 T
-835 QAHMFSQMQ
+835 HMFPQMQ
-844 QPPEIPQAAS
+844 QPPEVPQAAS
-854 MRRSSPRPQQM
+854 MRRSSPRSQQR

-885 PKQAADPGE
+885 PKQAVDPGE
-894 HQVLRKQ
+894 HQVIRKQ

-908 IDEVKKTVAIER
+908 IEEVKKTVAIER

>member
-1 MQNRFEQFSQNI
+1 
-13 IAMHTGSAGAFDPA
+13 MHTGSAGAFDPA

-161 QNDNISINGRVE
+161 QNDNVSINGRVE
-173 NGQKTGSATDRN
+173 NGQKTGSAEERN

-215 KAKDASVAI
+215 KTKDASVAI
-224 QQTERVYLEQVLEEY
+224 QQTERVYLEQVLEGY
-239 TEGKTDHQQTVRQA
+239 TEGKTDRQQTVRQA

-287 QPEKARST
+287 QSEKARSM

-313 LTYPAAKAM
+313 PTSPVAKAM
-322 ENHTTEEVIR
+322 ENHPTEEVIR

-352 PWQDVINQAVQ
+352 PSQAVINQAVQ
-363 SQSPQPQAGRSQD
+363 NQSPQPQGGQLQD

-381 IWTAQTLMSL
+381 IWTAQLLKAS
-391 QHQTSSA
+391 QH
-398 SSTSPAAKAMES
+398 
-410 HPVEEEAIR
+410 
-419 QRTDATL
+419 
-426 MEHLSVPEER
+426 
-436 VAQPSQEVIN
+436 
-446 QAVQSQSP
+446 
-454 QPQVGRSQD
+454 
-463 ISQPQIWTA
+463 
-472 QTLMSLQHQTSSISS
+472 
-487 ISPAAK
+487 
-493 AMESHPVEEE
+493 
-503 AIRQRTDAAPMEHLS
+503 
-518 TPEERVAQ
+518 
-526 PSQKVVNQAVQSQ
+526 
-539 SPQSQVGRSQDMSQ
+539 
-553 PQVWT
+553 
-558 TQTLLSLQHNS
+558 
-569 PSTSP
+569 STSP

-592 TDAAPMEHLT
+592 TDAAPMEHLSR
-602 APEERVAQPSQD
+602 PEERVAQPSQE
-614 VINQAV
+614 VVNQAV
-620 QSQSPQPQAGRSQ
+620 QNQSPQPQAGR
-633 DMSQPQARQSQDMS
+633 SQDMS

-663 TSSASST
+663 ISSISSTSPVAKAMESHPVEEEAIRQRTDAASMEHLSVPEERVAQPSQKVVNQAVQSQSSQSQVGRLQDMSQPQAGRSQDMSQPKIWIAQTLMSLQHQTSST

-690 TDAASMEHLTI
+690 TDAAPMEHLSA
-701 PESDTKGQSTKGQA
+701 PEERVAQPSQKVVNQAVQSQSPQSQVGRLQDMS
-715 TENRQPHVWTA
+715 QPQVWTT
-726 QTLLSLQHTPPSV
+726 QTLLSLQHQTFSISSV
-739 SPATKAMKS
+739 SPAAKAMER
-748 HSAEEATRQR
+748 HPVEEEATRQR
-758 TKMAS
+758 TEMAS
-763 MEHLTI
+763 MEHLT
-769 PENNTET
+769 
-776 QKNDVFRAE
+776 
-785 QVQRF
+785 
-790 TPVQMLPQ
+790 
-798 QSDMSQS
+798 
-805 MPPAPTQV
+805 MPPA
-813 MSQAPPS
+813 MSPPP

-835 QAHMFSQMQ
+835 QAHMFPQMQ
-844 QPPEIPQAAS
+844 QPPEVPQAAS
-854 MRRSSPRPQQM
+854 MRRSSPRLQQR

-894 HQVLRKQ
+894 HQVIRKQ

-908 IDEVKKTVAIER
+908 IEEVKKTVAIER

>member
-161 QNDNISINGRVE
+161 QNDNVSINGRVE
-173 NGQKTGSATDRN
+173 NGQKTGSAEDQN

-215 KAKDASVAI
+215 KTKDASVAI
-224 QQTERVYLEQVLEEY
+224 QQTERVYLEQVLEGY
-239 TEGKTDHQQTVRQA
+239 TEGKTDRQQTVRQA

-278 SISQPRKVQ
+278 SISQPRKVHQ
-287 QPEKARST
+287 SEKARST

-313 LTYPAAKAM
+313 PTSPAAKAM
-322 ENHTTEEVIR
+322 ENHTKEEVIR
-332 QKPDMAPMEHLSA
+332 QKADMAPMEHLSV
-345 PEERVAQ
+345 PEERVVQ
-352 PWQDVINQAVQ
+352 PSQAVIDQAVQ
-363 SQSPQPQAGRSQD
+363 SHSPQPQAGQSQD

-381 IWTAQTLMSL
+381 VWTTQTLMSL
-391 QHQTSSA
+391 QHQTSSI

-419 QRTDATL
+419 QRADAAA
-426 MEHLSVPEER
+426 MEHLTAPEER
-436 VAQPSQEVIN
+436 VAQP
-446 QAVQSQSP
+446 P
-454 QPQVGRSQD
+454 
-463 ISQPQIWTA
+463 
-472 QTLMSLQHQTSSISS
+472 
-487 ISPAAK
+487 
-493 AMESHPVEEE
+493 
-503 AIRQRTDAAPMEHLS
+503 
-518 TPEERVAQ
+518 
-526 PSQKVVNQAVQSQ
+526 QKVVNQAVQSQ
-539 SPQSQVGRSQDMSQ
+539 SPQSQVGRLQDMSQ

-569 PSTSP
+569 PSASP
-574 AAKAM
+574 EAKAM
-579 ESHPVEEEAIRQR
+579 E
-592 TDAAPMEHLT
+592 
-602 APEERVAQPSQD
+602 
-614 VINQAV
+614 
-620 QSQSPQPQAGRSQ
+620 
-633 DMSQPQARQSQDMS
+633 
-647 QPQIWTA
+647 
-654 QTLMSLQHQ
+654 
-663 TSSASST
+663 
-670 SPAAKAMESHP
+670 
-681 VEEEAIRQR
+681 
-690 TDAASMEHLTI
+690 
-701 PESDTKGQSTKGQA
+701 
-715 TENRQPHVWTA
+715 
-726 QTLLSLQHTPPSV
+726 
-739 SPATKAMKS
+739 S
-748 HSAEEATRQR
+748 HSAEEATQQR
-758 TKMAS
+758 TEMAS
-763 MEHLTI
+763 MEHLT
-769 PENNTET
+769 
-776 QKNDVFRAE
+776 
-785 QVQRF
+785 
-790 TPVQMLPQ
+790 
-798 QSDMSQS
+798 
-805 MPPAPTQV
+805 MPPAMSPPPTR
-813 MSQAPPS
+813 
-820 TQVMPQATTPKQAMI
+820 VMPQVTTPKPAMI
-835 QAHMFSQMQ
+835 QAHMFPQMQ
-844 QPPEIPQAAS
+844 QPPEVPQAAS
-854 MRRSSPRPQQM
+854 MRRSSPRLQQR

-894 HQVLRKQ
+894 HQVIRKQ

-908 IDEVKKTVAIER
+908 IEEVKKTVAIER

>member
-1 MQNRFEQFSQNI
+1 
-13 IAMHTGSAGAFDPA
+13 MHTGSAGAFDPA
-27 RMMFPPEEKEA
+27 RMMFPSEEKEA

-173 NGQKTGSATDRN
+173 NGQKTGSAEDRN

-215 KAKDASVAI
+215 KTKDASVAI

-239 TEGKTDHQQTVRQA
+239 TGGKTDRQQTVRQA

-266 ERRLSEWITADP
+266 VRRLSEWITADP
-278 SISQPRKVQ
+278 SISQPKKVQ
-287 QPEKARST
+287 QSEKARST

-313 LTYPAAKAM
+313 PTSPAAKAM
-322 ENHTTEEVIR
+322 ENHTKEEVIR
-332 QKPDMAPMEHLSA
+332 QKADMASMEHLTA

-352 PWQDVINQAVQ
+352 PSQAVINQAVQ
-363 SQSPQPQAGRSQD
+363 SQSPQPQAGRSHD

-381 IWTAQTLMSL
+381 VWTTQTLMSL
-391 QHQTSSA
+391 QHQTSSI

-419 QRTDATL
+419 QRA
-426 MEHLSVPEER
+426 
-436 VAQPSQEVIN
+436 
-446 QAVQSQSP
+446 
-454 QPQVGRSQD
+454 
-463 ISQPQIWTA
+463 
-472 QTLMSLQHQTSSISS
+472 
-487 ISPAAK
+487 
-493 AMESHPVEEE
+493 
-503 AIRQRTDAAPMEHLS
+503 DAAPMEHLTAS
-518 TPEERVAQ
+518 EERVAQ
-526 PSQKVVNQAVQSQ
+526 PSQKVVNQAVQNQSPQPQAGRSQDMSQPQTWTTQTLMSLQHPTSSTSPAAKAMESHLAEDLILQRTEAAPMEHLSAPEERVAQPSQKVINQAVQSQ
-539 SPQSQVGRSQDMSQ
+539 SPQPGRSQDMSQ

-569 PSTSP
+569 PSSSP

-579 ESHPVEEEAIRQR
+579 ESH
-592 TDAAPMEHLT
+592 
-602 APEERVAQPSQD
+602 
-614 VINQAV
+614 
-620 QSQSPQPQAGRSQ
+620 
-633 DMSQPQARQSQDMS
+633 
-647 QPQIWTA
+647 
-654 QTLMSLQHQ
+654 
-663 TSSASST
+663 
-670 SPAAKAMESHP
+670 
-681 VEEEAIRQR
+681 
-690 TDAASMEHLTI
+690 
-701 PESDTKGQSTKGQA
+701 
-715 TENRQPHVWTA
+715 
-726 QTLLSLQHTPPSV
+726 
-739 SPATKAMKS
+739 
-748 HSAEEATRQR
+748 SAEEATQQR
-758 TKMAS
+758 TEMAS
-763 MEHLTI
+763 MEHLTM
-769 PENNTET
+769 PS
-776 QKNDVFRAE
+776 A
-785 QVQRF
+785 
-790 TPVQMLPQ
+790 
-798 QSDMSQS
+798 MS
-805 MPPAPTQV
+805 
-813 MSQAPPS
+813 PS
-820 TQVMPQATTPKQAMI
+820 PTQVMPQVTTPKPAMI
-835 QAHMFSQMQ
+835 QAHMFPQMQ
-844 QPPEIPQAAS
+844 QPPEVPQAAS
-854 MRRSSPRPQQM
+854 MRRSSPRPQQR

-894 HQVLRKQ
+894 HQVIRKQ

-908 IDEVKKTVAIER
+908 IEEVKKTVAIER

>member
-173 NGQKTGSATDRN
+173 NGQKTGSAEDQN

-215 KAKDASVAI
+215 KTKDASVAI
-224 QQTERVYLEQVLEEY
+224 QQTERVYLEQVLEGY
-239 TEGKTDHQQTVRQA
+239 TEGKTDRQQTVRQA

-287 QPEKARST
+287 QSEKARST

-302 LAAHSLQPSQH
+302 LAAHSLQPSQYP
-313 LTYPAAKAM
+313 TSPAAKAM
-322 ENHTTEEVIR
+322 ENHTKEEVIR
-332 QKPDMAPMEHLSA
+332 QKADMAPMEHLTA

-352 PWQDVINQAVQ
+352 PSQDVINQAVQ
-363 SQSPQPQAGRSQD
+363 SQSPQPQAGRSQDMSQPQARQSQD

-592 TDAAPMEHLT
+592 TDAAPMEHLST
-602 APEERVAQPSQD
+602 PEERVAQPSQE

-620 QSQSPQPQAGRSQ
+620 QNQNPQPQAGRSQ
-633 DMSQPQARQSQDMS
+633 DMSQPR
-647 QPQIWTA
+647 IWTA
-654 QTLMSLQHQ
+654 QTLMPLQHQ
-663 TSSASST
+663 TFSISSV
-670 SPAAKAMESHP
+670 SPAAKAMERHP
-681 VEEEAIRQR
+681 VE
-690 TDAASMEHLTI
+690 
-701 PESDTKGQSTKGQA
+701 
-715 TENRQPHVWTA
+715 
-726 QTLLSLQHTPPSV
+726 
-739 SPATKAMKS
+739 
-748 HSAEEATRQR
+748 EEATRQR
-758 TKMAS
+758 TEMAS
-763 MEHLTI
+763 MEHLTM

-776 QKNDVFRAE
+776 QKDDVFRAE

-805 MPPAPTQV
+805 MSPAPTQV
-813 MSQAPPS
+813 MP
-820 TQVMPQATTPKQAMI
+820 QVTTPKQAMI
-835 QAHMFSQMQ
+835 QAHMFPQMQ
-844 QPPEIPQAAS
+844 QPPEVPQAAS
-854 MRRSSPRPQQM
+854 MRRSSPRLQQR

-894 HQVLRKQ
+894 HQVIRKQ

-908 IDEVKKTVAIER
+908 IEEVKKTVAIER

>member
-173 NGQKTGSATDRN
+173 NGQKTGSAKDRN

-215 KAKDASVAI
+215 KTKDASVAI
-224 QQTERVYLEQVLEEY
+224 QQTERVYLEQVLEGY
-239 TEGKTDHQQTVRQA
+239 TEGKKDRQQTVRQA

-287 QPEKARST
+287 QFEKARST

-302 LAAHSLQPSQH
+302 LAAHSLQSSQH
-313 LTYPAAKAM
+313 PTSPAAKAM
-322 ENHTTEEVIR
+322 ENHTKEEVIR
-332 QKPDMAPMEHLSA
+332 QKADMAPMEHLSA
-345 PEERVAQ
+345 PEERVTQ
-352 PWQDVINQAVQ
+352 PSQAVINQAVQ

-381 IWTAQTLMSL
+381 VWTTQTLMSL
-391 QHQTSSA
+391 QHQTSSI

-419 QRTDATL
+419 QRADVAP
-426 MEHLSVPEER
+426 MEHLSASEER
-436 VAQPSQEVIN
+436 VAQPSQAVID

-454 QPQVGRSQD
+454 QPQVGQSQD
-463 ISQPQIWTA
+463 MSQPQVWTT

-487 ISPAAK
+487 TSPAAK
-493 AMESHPVEEE
+493 AMKSHPVEEE
-503 AIRQRTDAAPMEHLS
+503 AIRQRADAAPMEHLS
-518 TPEERVAQ
+518 ATEERVAQ
-526 PSQKVVNQAVQSQ
+526 PSQA
-539 SPQSQVGRSQDMSQ
+539 
-553 PQVWT
+553 
-558 TQTLLSLQHNS
+558 
-569 PSTSP
+569 
-574 AAKAM
+574 
-579 ESHPVEEEAIRQR
+579 
-592 TDAAPMEHLT
+592 
-602 APEERVAQPSQD
+602 

-633 DMSQPQARQSQDMS
+633 DMSQPQT
-647 QPQIWTA
+647 WTT
-654 QTLMSLQHQ
+654 QTMMPLQHP
-663 TSSASST
+663 TSST
-670 SPAAKAMESHP
+670 SPAAKAMESHL
-681 VEEEAIRQR
+681 VEDLILQR
-690 TDAASMEHLTI
+690 TEAAPMEHLSA
-701 PESDTKGQSTKGQA
+701 PEERVAQPSQKVVNQAVQSQSP
-715 TENRQPHVWTA
+715 QPQVGRLQDMSQPQVWTT
-726 QTLLSLQHTPPSV
+726 QTLLSLQHN
-739 SPATKAMKS
+739 SPFSSPEAKAMES
-748 HSAEEATRQR
+748 HSAEEATQQR
-758 TKMAS
+758 TEMAS
-763 MEHLTI
+763 MEHLT
-769 PENNTET
+769 
-776 QKNDVFRAE
+776 
-785 QVQRF
+785 
-790 TPVQMLPQ
+790 
-798 QSDMSQS
+798 MSS
-805 MPPAPTQV
+805 A
-813 MSQAPPS
+813 MSPSS
-820 TQVMPQATTPKQAMI
+820 TQVMPPAMSPSPTQVMPQVTTSKPAMI
-835 QAHMFSQMQ
+835 QAHMFPQMQ
-844 QPPEIPQAAS
+844 QPPEVPQAAS
-854 MRRSSPRPQQM
+854 MRRSSPRLQQR
-865 TMHHPQSYVM
+865 TMYHPQSYVM

-894 HQVLRKQ
+894 HQVIRKQ

-908 IDEVKKTVAIER
+908 IEEVKKTVAIER